1 MERKNANIDDVI
13 RTVETASAKELEEL
27 AGIREAVED
36 LKGGRVATVDPVSRS
51 VSALNRTIENSRPD
65 FVANAPSV
73 DPIVE
78 AMKRLNLGDV
88 SRIREDKV
96 TNRAQQAAPTAHNP
110 PNRRREAITEDVKAQ
125 RLETVKLARDL
136 KGERVATVD
145 PVSRS
150 VSALNRTIEN
160 SRPDFVA
167 NAPSVDPIV
176 DAMKRLNLGDVS
188 RVVQEGIAQQ
198 EQQAKSTT
206 PKGKKRRRKAIP
218 EDIKAQ
224 RTEAAEHAREM
235 FDQKGGAQKSQ
246 NQRDARGRF
255 IGKSGSKAAAED
267 ARAERAE
274 KARRKEDDERLNA
287 ESGLLK
293 KLSKVAEGIG
303 NPSETRAVDALGY
316 AVAGPLWAAGKELGG
331 ISKEVG
337 GSLNGARKSIADVI
351 RGNDDNSR
359 RKGFFR
365 RKSQNSAD
373 VVQVNTQKR
382 TVQELQEQTSEIKEG
397 NDKILSAL
405 DQIAKNTG
413 KKKGGLLSKLFS
425 LLGKGAGGVASLL
438 MGRGMLKKAG
448 ALAFGALGAKKL
460 VGMLRGGGKK
470 TLAHEGGDLAARAAG
485 KLGLKAVGKGA
496 LRAIPLVGT
505 VAGGIYDAVTGWNDT
520 EAQRR
525 AFGLKSGQDPS
536 FQQKAAYTLANVLD
550 MGGLVSGISSAIG
563 EVLKS
568 LGFEDIG
575 NMLQSF
581 STESIAQAI
590 DSGITNLETYISN
603 LGDTISTKFDDYTA
617 KIGDAVSAWFSDTS
631 NKLLE
636 KLDAIKDFFTVDN
649 LKQVFSDAID
659 SAIDFIKNPGKHIKE
674 AAGNIWDGVKN
685 LPGKALDAAV
695 DAVKNTPAAMIV
707 SKIPNPIGEANAKE
721 ITPELKA
728 PVNSEANAK
737 EIAPELKAPVNSEAN
752 AKEITPELKAPVNSE
767 ANAKEIAPELKAPV
781 NSEANAKEITPE
793 LKAPVN
799 SHQETSDSKTESDAK
814 QTNIVTR
821 VINAALDTAKDSNKT
836 VKETANQIINANA
849 VETGNSAL
857 QKIDKAIGQNSSS
870 SSSLNTTGTRN
881 DIQKAADTYNNGRL
895 DVKVGGLGAEGKANL
910 DKLAPY
916 FAELENKYGL
926 PEGTLYSIA
935 ATESGGDPN
944 AKSPLT
950 RSPDGKLSGGALGMF
965 QFTSIARKETGI
977 SEQDAFDP
985 VKSAEAAALLMSKY
999 LKQANGD
1006 LNEAITAYNAGFGT
1020 INKWKKGTGD
1030 LSKENRE
1037 YAIKV
1042 NTHRARYLGGE
1053 IYTPEAG
1060 AQGGAQYGVRGP
1072 LPDNAVIDQSTGLAF
1087 TPGDSPFEKGGLVD
1101 KIGNAVG
1108 VNDLVN
1114 KFMNGRGMRR
1124 EVVQGTLEER
1134 ARGKGTATA
1143 AGNVY
1148 VDTPM
1153 PVEEAR
1159 PVANNS
1165 SYFDQLG
1172 AQMGID
1178 GLFDKLRNSPGMR
1191 KNNAP
1196 EPASTSQ
1203 VTTAANDLQ
1212 QPTGRMQIDGQV
1224 ISDLGGSGAKPT
1236 MQLADNTVS
1245 LDGETKRLFAQMTS
1259 LLARIEE
1266 HTKDSAK
1273 GQGTV
1278 VKVSTPQP
1286 GVMRTV
1292 PLSIDDPLMNDYA
1305 RVD

>member
-65 FVANAPSV
+65 FVA
-73 DPIVE
+73 
-78 AMKRLNLGDV
+78 K
-88 SRIREDKV
+88 
-96 TNRAQQAAPTAHNP
+96 
-110 PNRRREAITEDVKAQ
+110 
-125 RLETVKLARDL
+125 
-136 KGERVATVD
+136 
-145 PVSRS
+145 
-150 VSALNRTIEN
+150 
-160 SRPDFVA
+160 
-167 NAPSVDPIV
+167 APSVDPIV

-188 RVVQEGIAQQ
+188 RVVQEDVAQQ
-198 EQQAKSTT
+198 EQRAKSTT

-218 EDIKAQ
+218 EDVKAQ

-235 FDQKGGAQKSQ
+235 FGQKGGAQKSQ

-316 AVAGPLWAAGKELGG
+316 AIAGPLWAAGKELGG

-382 TVQELQEQTSEIKEG
+382 TVQELQDQTSEIKEG

-581 STESIAQAI
+581 STESIALAI

-728 PVNSEANAK
+728 PVNSY
-737 EIAPELKAPVNSEAN
+737 
-752 AKEITPELKAPVNSE
+752 
-767 ANAKEIAPELKAPV
+767 
-781 NSEANAKEITPE
+781 
-793 LKAPVN
+793 
-799 SHQETSDSKTESDAK
+799 QGTSDSKTESDAK
-814 QTNIVTR
+814 QTNIAAR
-821 VINAALDTAKDSNKT
+821 VINAALDMAKDSNKT
-836 VKETANQIINANA
+836 VKETANQISNANA
-849 VETGNSAL
+849 VETGNKAAQTIDAALGQSATGKEEALSAYEIDKRRFNNGKDVSLPKLNAAGYQWISDNADYFDELERKYGLEKGILSAVASAESSAGQRTGNPVDKNGNKLSSAL
-857 QKIDKAIGQNSSS
+857 GAFQITK
-870 SSSLNTTGTRN
+870 GTRE
-881 DIQKAADTYNNGRL
+881 DLGLSDADAMDTRKAAD
-895 DVKVGGLGAEGKANL
+895 GA
-910 DKLAPY
+910 
-916 FAELENKYGL
+916 
-926 PEGTLYSIA
+926 
-935 ATESGGDPN
+935 
-944 AKSPLT
+944 
-950 RSPDGKLSGGALGMF
+950 
-965 QFTSIARKETGI
+965 
-977 SEQDAFDP
+977 
-985 VKSAEAAALLMSKY
+985 
-999 LKQANGD
+999 
-1006 LNEAITAYNAGFGT
+1006 
-1020 INKWKKGTGD
+1020 
-1030 LSKENRE
+1030 
-1037 YAIKV
+1037 
-1042 NTHRARYLGGE
+1042 ARYLSMLMNRYNGDQGRAIAAYHAGMGHVDKGRVVAGTGE
-1053 IYTPEAG
+1053 YVTR
-1060 AQGGAQYGVRGP
+1060 VRGYQQMLNNGAVYGSKVDHSAP
-1072 LPDNAVIDQSTGLAF
+1072 AIYEKIPDNAVIDQSTGLAF

-1178 GLFDKLRNSPGMR
+1178 GLYDKLINARGMRSNNSPQ
-1191 KNNAP
+1191 
-1196 EPASTSQ
+1196 PASTSQ
-1203 VTTAANDLQ
+1203 MTTVANDLQ

>member
-88 SRIREDKV
+88 SRVVQEDV
-96 TNRAQQAAPTAHNP
+96 ALQEPQAKSTTRKGKK
-110 PNRRREAITEDVKAQ
+110 RRKKAITEDV
-125 RLETVKLARDL
+125 
-136 KGERVATVD
+136 
-145 PVSRS
+145 
-150 VSALNRTIEN
+150 
-160 SRPDFVA
+160 
-167 NAPSVDPIV
+167 
-176 DAMKRLNLGDVS
+176 
-188 RVVQEGIAQQ
+188 
-198 EQQAKSTT
+198 
-206 PKGKKRRRKAIP
+206 
-218 EDIKAQ
+218 KAQ

-235 FDQKGGAQKSQ
+235 FGQKGGAQKSQ

-274 KARRKEDDERLNA
+274 KARLKEDDERLNA
-287 ESGLLK
+287 EAGLLK

-397 NDKILSAL
+397 NDKILRAL

-525 AFGLKSGQDPS
+525 TFGLKDGEDPS

-563 EVLKS
+563 GVLKS

-603 LGDTISTKFDDYTA
+603 LGDTISTTFSDYTA
-617 KIGDAVSAWFSDTS
+617 KIGDAISAWFSDTTK
-631 NKLLE
+631 NLNE
-636 KLDAIKDFFTVDN
+636 KLDAIKNFFTVDN

-659 SAIDFIKNPGKHIKE
+659 SAIDFIKNPGKYIKE
-674 AAGNIWDGVKN
+674 AGSN
-685 LPGKALDAAV
+685 LWSAAKELSGEVADAAV
-695 DAVKNTPAAMIV
+695 QSTPVAWVA
-707 SKIPNPIGEANAKE
+707 SKLVNKADAKE
-721 ITPELKA
+721 VTPELKT
-728 PVNSEANAK
+728 PAK
-737 EIAPELKAPVNSEAN
+737 ESQEDNAP
-752 AKEITPELKAPVNSE
+752 
-767 ANAKEIAPELKAPV
+767 
-781 NSEANAKEITPE
+781 
-793 LKAPVN
+793 
-799 SHQETSDSKTESDAK
+799 KTEYTPKKA
-814 QTNIVTR
+814 NIVTR
-821 VINAALDTAKDSNKT
+821 VVNASLDTAKDSNKT

-857 QKIDKAIGQNSSS
+857 QKIDNAIGQNSSS

-881 DIQKAADTYNNGRL
+881 DIQKAADTYNNGNL
-895 DVKVGGLGAEGKANL
+895 DVKVGSLGAEGKANL

-926 PEGTLYSIA
+926 PEGTLYAIA
-935 ATESGGDPN
+935 ATESGGNPY
-944 AKSPLT
+944 AKSQT
-950 RSPDGKLSGGALGMF
+950 GALGMF
-965 QFTSIARKETGI
+965 QFTGIAREETGLAEGE
-977 SEQDAFDP
+977 SFDP

-1053 IYTPEAG
+1053 IYTPRAG
-1060 AQGGAQYGVRGP
+1060 TQGGRPQQSGQSPRMDN
-1072 LPDNAVIDQSTGLAF
+1072 LPENAFVDQSTGLAF
-1087 TPGDSPFEKGGLVD
+1087 TPGENPFEKGGLVD
-1101 KIGNAVG
+1101 RIGELTG
-1108 VNDLVN
+1108 VNDLAS
-1114 KFMNGRGMRR
+1114 KFLNGRGMRR

-1178 GLFDKLRNSPGMR
+1178 GLYDKLINARGMR
-1191 KNNAP
+1191 SNNSP

>member
-51 VSALNRTIENSRPD
+51 VSALNHTIENSRPD
-65 FVANAPSV
+65 FVA
-73 DPIVE
+73 
-78 AMKRLNLGDV
+78 K
-88 SRIREDKV
+88 
-96 TNRAQQAAPTAHNP
+96 
-110 PNRRREAITEDVKAQ
+110 
-125 RLETVKLARDL
+125 
-136 KGERVATVD
+136 
-145 PVSRS
+145 
-150 VSALNRTIEN
+150 
-160 SRPDFVA
+160 
-167 NAPSVDPIV
+167 APSVDPIV

-188 RVVQEGIAQQ
+188 RVVQEDVAQQ
-198 EQQAKSTT
+198 EQRAKSTT
-206 PKGKKRRRKAIP
+206 PNGKKRRRKAIP
-218 EDIKAQ
+218 EDVKAQ

-235 FDQKGGAQKSQ
+235 FGQKGGAQKSQ

-382 TVQELQEQTSEIKEG
+382 TVQELQDQTSEIKEG

-581 STESIAQAI
+581 STESIALAI

-728 PVNSEANAK
+728 PVNS
-737 EIAPELKAPVNSEAN
+737 
-752 AKEITPELKAPVNSE
+752 
-767 ANAKEIAPELKAPV
+767 
-781 NSEANAKEITPE
+781 
-793 LKAPVN
+793 
-799 SHQETSDSKTESDAK
+799 HQGTSDSKTESDAK
-814 QTNIVTR
+814 QTNIAAR
-821 VINAALDTAKDSNKT
+821 VINAALDMAKDSNKT

-849 VETGNSAL
+849 VETGNKAAQTIDAALGQSATGKEEALSAYEIDKRRFNNGKDVSLPKLNAAGYQWISDNADYFDELERKYGLEKGILSAVASAESSAGQRTGNPVDKNGNKLSSAL
-857 QKIDKAIGQNSSS
+857 GAFQITK
-870 SSSLNTTGTRN
+870 GTRE
-881 DIQKAADTYNNGRL
+881 DLGLSDADAMDTRKAAD
-895 DVKVGGLGAEGKANL
+895 GA
-910 DKLAPY
+910 
-916 FAELENKYGL
+916 
-926 PEGTLYSIA
+926 
-935 ATESGGDPN
+935 
-944 AKSPLT
+944 
-950 RSPDGKLSGGALGMF
+950 
-965 QFTSIARKETGI
+965 
-977 SEQDAFDP
+977 
-985 VKSAEAAALLMSKY
+985 
-999 LKQANGD
+999 
-1006 LNEAITAYNAGFGT
+1006 
-1020 INKWKKGTGD
+1020 
-1030 LSKENRE
+1030 
-1037 YAIKV
+1037 
-1042 NTHRARYLGGE
+1042 ARYLSMLMNRYNGDQGRAIAAYHAGMGHVDKGRVVAGTGE
-1053 IYTPEAG
+1053 YVTR
-1060 AQGGAQYGVRGP
+1060 VRGYQQMLNNGAVYGSKVDHSAP
-1072 LPDNAVIDQSTGLAF
+1072 AIYEKIPDNAVIDQSTGLAF

-1159 PVANNS
+1159 PVASNS

>member
-36 LKGGRVATVDPVSRS
+36 LKGGRVATVDPASRS
-51 VSALNRTIENSRPD
+51 VSALNRTIESSRPD
-65 FVANAPSV
+65 FVA
-73 DPIVE
+73 
-78 AMKRLNLGDV
+78 K
-88 SRIREDKV
+88 
-96 TNRAQQAAPTAHNP
+96 
-110 PNRRREAITEDVKAQ
+110 
-125 RLETVKLARDL
+125 
-136 KGERVATVD
+136 
-145 PVSRS
+145 
-150 VSALNRTIEN
+150 
-160 SRPDFVA
+160 
-167 NAPSVDPIV
+167 APSVDPIV

-188 RVVQEGIAQQ
+188 RVVQEDVALQ
-198 EQQAKSTT
+198 EPQAKSTT
-206 PKGKKRRRKAIP
+206 RKGKKLRKKAIT
-218 EDIKAQ
+218 EDVKAQ
-224 RTEAAEHAREM
+224 RTEAVEHAREM
-235 FDQKGGAQKSQ
+235 FGQKGGAQKSQ

-448 ALAFGALGAKKL
+448 ALAFGALGAKRL

-550 MGGLVSGISSAIG
+550 LGGLVSGISSAIG

-581 STESIAQAI
+581 STESIALAI

-728 PVNSEANAK
+728 PVNS
-737 EIAPELKAPVNSEAN
+737 
-752 AKEITPELKAPVNSE
+752 
-767 ANAKEIAPELKAPV
+767 
-781 NSEANAKEITPE
+781 
-793 LKAPVN
+793 
-799 SHQETSDSKTESDAK
+799 HQETSDSKTESDAK
-814 QTNIVTR
+814 QSNIATR

-836 VKETANQIINANA
+836 VKQTANQIINANA
-849 VETGNSAL
+849 VETGNKAAQTIDAALGQSATGKEEALSAYEIDKRRFNNGKDVSLPKLNAAGYQWISDNADYFDELERKYGLEKGILSAVASAESSAGQRTGNPVDKNGNKLSSAL
-857 QKIDKAIGQNSSS
+857 GAFQITK
-870 SSSLNTTGTRN
+870 GTRE
-881 DIQKAADTYNNGRL
+881 DLGLSDADAMDTRKAAD
-895 DVKVGGLGAEGKANL
+895 GA
-910 DKLAPY
+910 
-916 FAELENKYGL
+916 
-926 PEGTLYSIA
+926 
-935 ATESGGDPN
+935 
-944 AKSPLT
+944 
-950 RSPDGKLSGGALGMF
+950 
-965 QFTSIARKETGI
+965 
-977 SEQDAFDP
+977 
-985 VKSAEAAALLMSKY
+985 
-999 LKQANGD
+999 
-1006 LNEAITAYNAGFGT
+1006 
-1020 INKWKKGTGD
+1020 
-1030 LSKENRE
+1030 
-1037 YAIKV
+1037 
-1042 NTHRARYLGGE
+1042 ARYLSMLMNRYNGDQGRAIAAYHAGMGHVDKGRVVAGTGE
-1053 IYTPEAG
+1053 YVTR
-1060 AQGGAQYGVRGP
+1060 VRGYQQMLNNGAVYGSKVDHSAP
-1072 LPDNAVIDQSTGLAF
+1072 AIYEKIPDNAVIDQSTGLAF

-1165 SYFDQLG
+1165 SYFDHLG

>member
-88 SRIREDKV
+88 SRVVQEDV
-96 TNRAQQAAPTAHNP
+96 ALQEPQAKSTTRKGKK
-110 PNRRREAITEDVKAQ
+110 RRKKAITEDV
-125 RLETVKLARDL
+125 
-136 KGERVATVD
+136 
-145 PVSRS
+145 
-150 VSALNRTIEN
+150 
-160 SRPDFVA
+160 
-167 NAPSVDPIV
+167 
-176 DAMKRLNLGDVS
+176 
-188 RVVQEGIAQQ
+188 
-198 EQQAKSTT
+198 
-206 PKGKKRRRKAIP
+206 
-218 EDIKAQ
+218 KAQ

-235 FDQKGGAQKSQ
+235 FGQKGGAQKSQ

-397 NDKILSAL
+397 NDKILRAL

-460 VGMLRGGGKK
+460 VGVLRGGGKK

-728 PVNSEANAK
+728 PVNS
-737 EIAPELKAPVNSEAN
+737 
-752 AKEITPELKAPVNSE
+752 
-767 ANAKEIAPELKAPV
+767 
-781 NSEANAKEITPE
+781 
-793 LKAPVN
+793 
-799 SHQETSDSKTESDAK
+799 HQETSDSKTESDAK
-814 QTNIVTR
+814 QSNIATR

-836 VKETANQIINANA
+836 VKQTANQIINANA

-881 DIQKAADTYNNGRL
+881 DIQKAADTYNNGNL
-895 DVKVGGLGAEGKANL
+895 DVKVGSLGAEGKANL

-926 PEGTLYSIA
+926 PEGTLYAIA

-944 AKSPLT
+944 AKSTLT
-950 RSPDGKLSGGALGMF
+950 RSPNGKLSGGALGMF
-965 QFTSIARKETGI
+965 QFTRVAREETGL
-977 SEQDAFDP
+977 SREDSFNP
-985 VKSAEAAALLMSKY
+985 EKSAEAAALLMSKY

-1053 IYTPEAG
+1053 IYTPRAG
-1060 AQGGAQYGVRGP
+1060 TQGGRPQQSGQSPRMDN
-1072 LPDNAVIDQSTGLAF
+1072 LPENAFVDQSTGLAF
-1087 TPGDSPFEKGGLVD
+1087 TPGENPFEKGGLVD
-1101 KIGNAVG
+1101 RIGELTG
-1108 VNDLVN
+1108 VNDLAS
-1114 KFMNGRGMRR
+1114 KFLNGRGMRR

-1178 GLFDKLRNSPGMR
+1178 GLYDKLINARGMR
-1191 KNNAP
+1191 SNNSP
-1196 EPASTSQ
+1196 EPASTFQ

>member
-65 FVANAPSV
+65 FVA
-73 DPIVE
+73 
-78 AMKRLNLGDV
+78 K
-88 SRIREDKV
+88 
-96 TNRAQQAAPTAHNP
+96 
-110 PNRRREAITEDVKAQ
+110 
-125 RLETVKLARDL
+125 
-136 KGERVATVD
+136 
-145 PVSRS
+145 
-150 VSALNRTIEN
+150 
-160 SRPDFVA
+160 
-167 NAPSVDPIV
+167 APSVDPIV

-188 RVVQEGIAQQ
+188 RVVQEDVAQQ
-198 EQQAKSTT
+198 EQRAKSTT

-218 EDIKAQ
+218 EDVKAQ

-235 FDQKGGAQKSQ
+235 FGQKGDAQKSQ

-303 NPSETRAVDALGY
+303 NPSETRAVDVLGY

-382 TVQELQEQTSEIKEG
+382 TVQELQAQTSEIKEG

-425 LLGKGAGGVASLL
+425 LLGKGAGGIASLIFGRGALKKVGSMALGALGIKKVASLL
-438 MGRGMLKKAG
+438 G
-448 ALAFGALGAKKL
+448 F
-460 VGMLRGGGKK
+460 GGKK
-470 TLAHEGGDLAARAAG
+470 AAAKEAGELATRGAG
-485 KLGLKAVGKGA
+485 KLATKGLGKLGVKALAKGA

-525 AFGLKSGQDPS
+525 AFGLKDGENPS

-563 EVLKS
+563 GVLKS

-590 DSGITNLETYISN
+590 DSGITSLETYISN
-603 LGDTISTKFDDYTA
+603 LGDTISTTFGDYTA
-617 KIGDAVSAWFSDTS
+617 KIGDAISAWFSDTTK
-631 NKLLE
+631 NLNE
-636 KLDAIKDFFTVDN
+636 KLDAIKNFFTVDN
-649 LKQVFSDAID
+649 LKQVFSDAIN
-659 SAIDFIKNPGKHIKE
+659 SAIDFIKNPGKYIKE
-674 AAGNIWDGVKN
+674 AGSN
-685 LPGKALDAAV
+685 LWSAAKELSGEVADAAV
-695 DAVKNTPAAMIV
+695 QSTPVAWVASKLVKKAD
-707 SKIPNPIGEANAKE
+707 AKE
-721 ITPELKA
+721 VKPELKT
-728 PVNSEANAK
+728 PAK
-737 EIAPELKAPVNSEAN
+737 ERQEGNAP
-752 AKEITPELKAPVNSE
+752 
-767 ANAKEIAPELKAPV
+767 
-781 NSEANAKEITPE
+781 
-793 LKAPVN
+793 
-799 SHQETSDSKTESDAK
+799 KTEYTPKKA
-814 QTNIVTR
+814 NIVTR
-821 VINAALDTAKDSNKT
+821 VVNASLDTAKDSNKT
-836 VKETANQIINANA
+836 VKETANQIIKANA

-881 DIQKAADTYNNGRL
+881 DIQKAADTYNNGNL
-895 DVKVGGLGAEGKANL
+895 DVKVGSLGAEGKANL

-926 PEGTLYSIA
+926 PEGTLYAIA
-935 ATESGGDPN
+935 ATESGGNPY
-944 AKSPLT
+944 AKSQT
-950 RSPDGKLSGGALGMF
+950 GALGMF
-965 QFTSIARKETGI
+965 QFTGIAREETGL
-977 SEQDAFDP
+977 SREDSFNP
-985 VKSAEAAALLMSKY
+985 EKSAEAAALLMSKY

-1053 IYTPEAG
+1053 IYTPGAG

-1178 GLFDKLRNSPGMR
+1178 GLYDKLINARGMRSNNSPQ
-1191 KNNAP
+1191 
-1196 EPASTSQ
+1196 PATTSQ

>member
-36 LKGGRVATVDPVSRS
+36 LKGGRVATVDPVSHS

-73 DPIVE
+73 APIVE

-88 SRIREDKV
+88 SRVVQEDV
-96 TNRAQQAAPTAHNP
+96 ALQEPQAKSTTRKGKK
-110 PNRRREAITEDVKAQ
+110 RRKKAITEDV
-125 RLETVKLARDL
+125 
-136 KGERVATVD
+136 
-145 PVSRS
+145 
-150 VSALNRTIEN
+150 
-160 SRPDFVA
+160 
-167 NAPSVDPIV
+167 
-176 DAMKRLNLGDVS
+176 
-188 RVVQEGIAQQ
+188 
-198 EQQAKSTT
+198 
-206 PKGKKRRRKAIP
+206 
-218 EDIKAQ
+218 KAQ

-235 FDQKGGAQKSQ
+235 FGQKGGAQKSQ

-255 IGKSGSKAAAED
+255 IGKPGSKAAAED

-382 TVQELQEQTSEIKEG
+382 TVQELQDQTSEIKEG

-470 TLAHEGGDLAARAAG
+470 TLAHEGGDLTARAAG

-550 MGGLVSGISSAIG
+550 LGGLVSGISSAIG
-563 EVLKS
+563 DVLKS

-674 AAGNIWDGVKN
+674 AASNIWDGVKN

-728 PVNSEANAK
+728 PVNS
-737 EIAPELKAPVNSEAN
+737 
-752 AKEITPELKAPVNSE
+752 
-767 ANAKEIAPELKAPV
+767 
-781 NSEANAKEITPE
+781 
-793 LKAPVN
+793 
-799 SHQETSDSKTESDAK
+799 QQGTSDSKAESDAK
-814 QTNIVTR
+814 QTNIAAR
-821 VINAALDTAKDSNKT
+821 VINAALDMAKDSNKT

-849 VETGNSAL
+849 VETGNKAAQTIDAALGQSATGKEEALSAYEIDKRRFNNGKDVSLPKLNAAGYQWISDNADYFDELERKYGLEKGILSAVASAESSAGQRTGNPVDKNGNKLSSAL
-857 QKIDKAIGQNSSS
+857 GAFQITK
-870 SSSLNTTGTRN
+870 GTRE
-881 DIQKAADTYNNGRL
+881 DLGLSDADAMDTRKAAD
-895 DVKVGGLGAEGKANL
+895 GA
-910 DKLAPY
+910 
-916 FAELENKYGL
+916 
-926 PEGTLYSIA
+926 
-935 ATESGGDPN
+935 
-944 AKSPLT
+944 
-950 RSPDGKLSGGALGMF
+950 
-965 QFTSIARKETGI
+965 
-977 SEQDAFDP
+977 
-985 VKSAEAAALLMSKY
+985 
-999 LKQANGD
+999 
-1006 LNEAITAYNAGFGT
+1006 
-1020 INKWKKGTGD
+1020 
-1030 LSKENRE
+1030 
-1037 YAIKV
+1037 
-1042 NTHRARYLGGE
+1042 ARYLSMLMNRYNGDQGRAIAAYHAGMGHVDKGRVVAGTGE
-1053 IYTPEAG
+1053 YVTR
-1060 AQGGAQYGVRGP
+1060 VRGYQQMLNNGAVYGSKVDHSAP
-1072 LPDNAVIDQSTGLAF
+1072 AIHEKIPDNAVIDQSTGLAF

-1124 EVVQGTLEER
+1124 EVVHGTLEER

-1159 PVANNS
+1159 PVASNS

-1178 GLFDKLRNSPGMR
+1178 GLFDKLCNSPGMR

-1196 EPASTSQ
+1196 EPASTSL

>member
-88 SRIREDKV
+88 SRVVQEDV
-96 TNRAQQAAPTAHNP
+96 ALQEPQAKSTTRKGKK
-110 PNRRREAITEDVKAQ
+110 RRKKAITEDV
-125 RLETVKLARDL
+125 
-136 KGERVATVD
+136 
-145 PVSRS
+145 
-150 VSALNRTIEN
+150 
-160 SRPDFVA
+160 
-167 NAPSVDPIV
+167 
-176 DAMKRLNLGDVS
+176 
-188 RVVQEGIAQQ
+188 
-198 EQQAKSTT
+198 
-206 PKGKKRRRKAIP
+206 
-218 EDIKAQ
+218 KAQ

-235 FDQKGGAQKSQ
+235 FGQKGGAQKSQ

-425 LLGKGAGGVASLL
+425 LLGKGAGGIASLIFGRGALKKVGSMALGALGIKKVASLL
-438 MGRGMLKKAG
+438 G
-448 ALAFGALGAKKL
+448 F
-460 VGMLRGGGKK
+460 GGKK
-470 TLAHEGGDLAARAAG
+470 AAAKEAGELATRGAG
-485 KLGLKAVGKGA
+485 KLATKGLGKLGVKALAKGA

-525 AFGLKSGQDPS
+525 TFGLKDGEDPS

-563 EVLKS
+563 GVLKS

-603 LGDTISTKFDDYTA
+603 LGDTISTTFNDYTA
-617 KIGDAVSAWFSDTS
+617 KIGDAISAWFSDTTKS
-631 NKLLE
+631 LNE

-649 LKQVFSDAID
+649 LKKVFSDAID
-659 SAIDFIKNPGKHIKE
+659 SAIDFIKNPGKYIKE
-674 AAGNIWDGVKN
+674 AGSN
-685 LPGKALDAAV
+685 LWNAAKELSGEVADAAV
-695 DAVKNTPAAMIV
+695 QSTPVAWVA
-707 SKIPNPIGEANAKE
+707 SKLVNKADAKE
-721 ITPELKA
+721 VTPELKT
-728 PVNSEANAK
+728 PAK
-737 EIAPELKAPVNSEAN
+737 ERQEGNAP
-752 AKEITPELKAPVNSE
+752 
-767 ANAKEIAPELKAPV
+767 
-781 NSEANAKEITPE
+781 
-793 LKAPVN
+793 
-799 SHQETSDSKTESDAK
+799 KTEYTPKKA
-814 QTNIVTR
+814 NIVTR
-821 VINAALDTAKDSNKT
+821 VVNASLDTAKDNNKT

-849 VETGNSAL
+849 VETGNKAAQTIDAALGQSATGKEEALSAYEIDKRRFNNGKDVSLPKLNAAGYQWISDNADYFDELERKYGLEKGILSAVASAESSAGQRTGNPVDKNGNKLSSAL
-857 QKIDKAIGQNSSS
+857 GAFQITK
-870 SSSLNTTGTRN
+870 GTRE
-881 DIQKAADTYNNGRL
+881 DLGLSDADAMDTRKAAD
-895 DVKVGGLGAEGKANL
+895 GA
-910 DKLAPY
+910 
-916 FAELENKYGL
+916 
-926 PEGTLYSIA
+926 
-935 ATESGGDPN
+935 
-944 AKSPLT
+944 
-950 RSPDGKLSGGALGMF
+950 
-965 QFTSIARKETGI
+965 
-977 SEQDAFDP
+977 
-985 VKSAEAAALLMSKY
+985 
-999 LKQANGD
+999 
-1006 LNEAITAYNAGFGT
+1006 
-1020 INKWKKGTGD
+1020 
-1030 LSKENRE
+1030 
-1037 YAIKV
+1037 
-1042 NTHRARYLGGE
+1042 ARYLSMLMNRYNGDQGRAIAAYHAGMGHVDKGRVVAGTGE
-1053 IYTPEAG
+1053 YVTR
-1060 AQGGAQYGVRGP
+1060 VRGYQQMLNNGAVYGSKVDHSAP
-1072 LPDNAVIDQSTGLAF
+1072 AIYEKIPDNAVIDQSTGLAF

-1134 ARGKGTATA
+1134 ARGRGTATA

-1165 SYFDQLG
+1165 SYFDHLG

-1178 GLFDKLRNSPGMR
+1178 GLFDKLRNAPGMR
-1191 KNNAP
+1191 KSNAP
-1196 EPASTSQ
+1196 EPATTSQ
-1203 VTTAANDLQ
+1203 VTTAADDLQ

>member
-36 LKGGRVATVDPVSRS
+36 LKGGRVATVDPVSHS
-51 VSALNRTIENSRPD
+51 VSALNRTIENSMPD

-73 DPIVE
+73 APIVE

-88 SRIREDKV
+88 SRVVQEDV
-96 TNRAQQAAPTAHNP
+96 ALQEPQAKSTTRKGKK
-110 PNRRREAITEDVKAQ
+110 RRKKAITEDV
-125 RLETVKLARDL
+125 
-136 KGERVATVD
+136 
-145 PVSRS
+145 
-150 VSALNRTIEN
+150 
-160 SRPDFVA
+160 
-167 NAPSVDPIV
+167 
-176 DAMKRLNLGDVS
+176 
-188 RVVQEGIAQQ
+188 
-198 EQQAKSTT
+198 
-206 PKGKKRRRKAIP
+206 
-218 EDIKAQ
+218 KAQ

-235 FDQKGGAQKSQ
+235 FGQKGGAQKSQ

-255 IGKSGSKAAAED
+255 IGKPGSKAAAED

-382 TVQELQEQTSEIKEG
+382 TVQELQDQTSEIKEG

-550 MGGLVSGISSAIG
+550 LGGLVSGISSAIG
-563 EVLKS
+563 DVLKS

-674 AAGNIWDGVKN
+674 AASNIWDGVKN

-728 PVNSEANAK
+728 PVNSQQGA
-737 EIAPELKAPVNSEAN
+737 
-752 AKEITPELKAPVNSE
+752 
-767 ANAKEIAPELKAPV
+767 
-781 NSEANAKEITPE
+781 
-793 LKAPVN
+793 
-799 SHQETSDSKTESDAK
+799 SDSKAESYAK
-814 QTNIVTR
+814 QTNIAAR
-821 VINAALDTAKDSNKT
+821 VINAALDMAKDSNKT

-849 VETGNSAL
+849 VETGNKAAQTIDAALGQSATGKEEALSAYEIDKRRFNNGKDVSLPKLNAAGYQWISDNADYFDELERKYGLEKGILSAVASAESSAGQRTGNPVDKNGNKLSSAL
-857 QKIDKAIGQNSSS
+857 GAFQITK
-870 SSSLNTTGTRN
+870 GTRE
-881 DIQKAADTYNNGRL
+881 DLGLSDADAMDTRKAAD
-895 DVKVGGLGAEGKANL
+895 GA
-910 DKLAPY
+910 
-916 FAELENKYGL
+916 
-926 PEGTLYSIA
+926 
-935 ATESGGDPN
+935 
-944 AKSPLT
+944 
-950 RSPDGKLSGGALGMF
+950 
-965 QFTSIARKETGI
+965 
-977 SEQDAFDP
+977 
-985 VKSAEAAALLMSKY
+985 
-999 LKQANGD
+999 
-1006 LNEAITAYNAGFGT
+1006 
-1020 INKWKKGTGD
+1020 
-1030 LSKENRE
+1030 
-1037 YAIKV
+1037 
-1042 NTHRARYLGGE
+1042 ARYLSILMNRYNGDQGRAIAAYHAGMGHVDKGRVVAGTGE
-1053 IYTPEAG
+1053 YVTR
-1060 AQGGAQYGVRGP
+1060 VRGYQQMLNNGAVYGSKVDHSAP
-1072 LPDNAVIDQSTGLAF
+1072 AIHEKIPDNAVIDQSTGLAF

-1159 PVANNS
+1159 PVASNS

-1191 KNNAP
+1191 KNNVP

>member
-65 FVANAPSV
+65 FVA
-73 DPIVE
+73 
-78 AMKRLNLGDV
+78 K
-88 SRIREDKV
+88 
-96 TNRAQQAAPTAHNP
+96 
-110 PNRRREAITEDVKAQ
+110 
-125 RLETVKLARDL
+125 
-136 KGERVATVD
+136 
-145 PVSRS
+145 
-150 VSALNRTIEN
+150 
-160 SRPDFVA
+160 
-167 NAPSVDPIV
+167 APSVDPIV

-188 RVVQEGIAQQ
+188 RVVQEDVAQQ
-198 EQQAKSTT
+198 EQRAKSTT

-218 EDIKAQ
+218 EDVKAQ

-235 FDQKGGAQKSQ
+235 FGQKGGAQKSQ

-365 RKSQNSAD
+365 RKSQSSAD

-382 TVQELQEQTSEIKEG
+382 TVQELQDQTSEIKEG

-425 LLGKGAGGVASLL
+425 LLGKGAGGIASLIFGRGALKKVGSMALGALGIKKVASLL
-438 MGRGMLKKAG
+438 G
-448 ALAFGALGAKKL
+448 F
-460 VGMLRGGGKK
+460 GGKK
-470 TLAHEGGDLAARAAG
+470 AAAKEAGELATRGAG
-485 KLGLKAVGKGA
+485 KLATKGLGKLGVKALAKGA

-525 AFGLKSGQDPS
+525 TFGLKDGEDPS

-563 EVLKS
+563 GVLKS

-603 LGDTISTKFDDYTA
+603 LGDTISTTFNDYTA
-617 KIGDAVSAWFSDTS
+617 KIGDAISAWFSDTTKS
-631 NKLLE
+631 LNE

-649 LKQVFSDAID
+649 LKKVFSDSID
-659 SAIDFIKNPGKHIKE
+659 SAIDFIKNPGKYIKE
-674 AAGNIWDGVKN
+674 AGSNLWHTVKEHAGEAMDKT
-685 LPGKALDAAV
+685 A
-695 DAVKNTPAAMIV
+695 DAVIQSTPLGLVASTLV
-707 SKIPNPIGEANAKE
+707 NKANAKE
-721 ITPELKA
+721 VTPELKT
-728 PVNSEANAK
+728 PAK
-737 EIAPELKAPVNSEAN
+737 ESQERNTPKSEDIPKKA
-752 AKEITPELKAPVNSE
+752 
-767 ANAKEIAPELKAPV
+767 
-781 NSEANAKEITPE
+781 
-793 LKAPVN
+793 
-799 SHQETSDSKTESDAK
+799 
-814 QTNIVTR
+814 NIVTR
-821 VINAALDTAKDSNKT
+821 VVNASLDTAQNGNKI

-849 VETGNSAL
+849 VETGNKAAQTIDAALGQSATGKEEALSAYEIDKRRFNNGKDVSLPKLNAAGYQWISDNADYFDELERKYGLEKGILSAVASAESSAGQRTGNPVDKNGNKLSSAL
-857 QKIDKAIGQNSSS
+857 GAFQITK
-870 SSSLNTTGTRN
+870 GTRE
-881 DIQKAADTYNNGRL
+881 DLGLSDADAMDTRKAAD
-895 DVKVGGLGAEGKANL
+895 GA
-910 DKLAPY
+910 
-916 FAELENKYGL
+916 
-926 PEGTLYSIA
+926 
-935 ATESGGDPN
+935 
-944 AKSPLT
+944 
-950 RSPDGKLSGGALGMF
+950 
-965 QFTSIARKETGI
+965 
-977 SEQDAFDP
+977 
-985 VKSAEAAALLMSKY
+985 
-999 LKQANGD
+999 
-1006 LNEAITAYNAGFGT
+1006 
-1020 INKWKKGTGD
+1020 
-1030 LSKENRE
+1030 
-1037 YAIKV
+1037 
-1042 NTHRARYLGGE
+1042 ARYLSMLMNRYNGDQGRAIAAYHAGMGHVDKGRVVAGTGE
-1053 IYTPEAG
+1053 YVTR
-1060 AQGGAQYGVRGP
+1060 VRGYQQMLNNGAVYGSKVDHSAP
-1072 LPDNAVIDQSTGLAF
+1072 AIYEKIPDNAVIDQSTGLAF

-1134 ARGKGTATA
+1134 ARGRGTATA

-1178 GLFDKLRNSPGMR
+1178 GLYDKLINARGMRSNNSPQ
-1191 KNNAP
+1191 
-1196 EPASTSQ
+1196 PASTSQ
-1203 VTTAANDLQ
+1203 MTTVANDLQ

>member
-36 LKGGRVATVDPVSRS
+36 LKGERVATVDPVSRS

-73 DPIVE
+73 DPIVD
-78 AMKRLNLGDV
+78 AIKRLNLGDV

-176 DAMKRLNLGDVS
+176 DAIKRLNLGDVS

-470 TLAHEGGDLAARAAG
+470 TIAHEGGDLAARAAG

-603 LGDTISTKFDDYTA
+603 LGDTISTKFEDYTA

-636 KLDAIKDFFTVDN
+636 KLGAIKDFFTVDN

-728 PVNSEANAK
+728 PVNS
-737 EIAPELKAPVNSEAN
+737 
-752 AKEITPELKAPVNSE
+752 
-767 ANAKEIAPELKAPV
+767 
-781 NSEANAKEITPE
+781 
-793 LKAPVN
+793 
-799 SHQETSDSKTESDAK
+799 HQETSDSKTESDAK
-814 QTNIVTR
+814 QTNIATR

-849 VETGNSAL
+849 VETGNSAVR
-857 QKIDKAIGQNSSS
+857 KIDSAIGQNSSS
-870 SSSLNTTGTRN
+870 SSSRNTTGTGN
-881 DIQKAADTYNNGRL
+881 DIQKAADTYNNGSL
-895 DVKVGGLGAEGKANL
+895 DVKVGSLGAEGKANL

-926 PEGTLYSIA
+926 PEGTLYAIA

-977 SEQDAFDP
+977 SEPDAFDP

-1053 IYTPEAG
+1053 IYTPGAG

-1159 PVANNS
+1159 PVASNS

-1178 GLFDKLRNSPGMR
+1178 GLYDKLINARGMRSNNSPQ
-1191 KNNAP
+1191 
-1196 EPASTSQ
+1196 PASTSQ
-1203 VTTAANDLQ
+1203 VTTAVNDLQ

>member
-1 MERKNANIDDVI
+1 M
-13 RTVETASAKELEEL
+13 EEL

-88 SRIREDKV
+88 PRVVQEDV
-96 TNRAQQAAPTAHNP
+96 ALQEPQAKSTT
-110 PNRRREAITEDVKAQ
+110 RKGKKRGRKAITEDV
-125 RLETVKLARDL
+125 
-136 KGERVATVD
+136 
-145 PVSRS
+145 
-150 VSALNRTIEN
+150 
-160 SRPDFVA
+160 
-167 NAPSVDPIV
+167 
-176 DAMKRLNLGDVS
+176 
-188 RVVQEGIAQQ
+188 
-198 EQQAKSTT
+198 
-206 PKGKKRRRKAIP
+206 
-218 EDIKAQ
+218 KAQ

-235 FDQKGGAQKSQ
+235 FGQKGGTQKSQ

-274 KARRKEDDERLNA
+274 KTRRKEDDERLNA

-359 RKGFFR
+359 KKGFFR
-365 RKSQNSAD
+365 RKSQSSAD

-382 TVQELQEQTSEIKEG
+382 TVQELQDQTSEIKEG

-425 LLGKGAGGVASLL
+425 LLGKGAGGIASLIF
-438 MGRGMLKKAG
+438 GRGALKKVG
-448 ALAFGALGAKKL
+448 SMALGALGIKG
-460 VGMLRGGGKK
+460 V
-470 TLAHEGGDLAARAAG
+470 G
-485 KLGLKAVGKGA
+485 KLGIKAVAKGA

-505 VAGGIYDAVTGWNDT
+505 VAGGIYDAVTGWNDI

-590 DSGITNLETYISN
+590 DSGVTNLETYISN

-617 KIGDAVSAWFSDTS
+617 KIGDAISAWFSDTTK
-631 NKLLE
+631 NLNE
-636 KLDAIKDFFTVDN
+636 KLDAIKNFFTVDN

-659 SAIDFIKNPGKHIKE
+659 SAIDFIKNPGKYIKE
-674 AAGNIWDGVKN
+674 AGSN
-685 LPGKALDAAV
+685 LWSAAKELSGEVADAAV
-695 DAVKNTPAAMIV
+695 QSTPVAWVA
-707 SKIPNPIGEANAKE
+707 SKLVNKADAKE
-721 ITPELKA
+721 VTPELKT
-728 PVNSEANAK
+728 PAK
-737 EIAPELKAPVNSEAN
+737 ESQEDNAP
-752 AKEITPELKAPVNSE
+752 
-767 ANAKEIAPELKAPV
+767 
-781 NSEANAKEITPE
+781 
-793 LKAPVN
+793 
-799 SHQETSDSKTESDAK
+799 KTEYTPKKA
-814 QTNIVTR
+814 NIVTR
-821 VINAALDTAKDSNKT
+821 VVNASLDTAKDSNKT

-849 VETGNSAL
+849 VETGNRAL

-881 DIQKAADTYNNGRL
+881 DIQKAADTYNNGNL
-895 DVKVGGLGAEGKANL
+895 DVKVGSLGAEGKANL

-1053 IYTPEAG
+1053 IYTPGAG

-1178 GLFDKLRNSPGMR
+1178 GLYDKLINARGMRSNNSPQ
-1191 KNNAP
+1191 
-1196 EPASTSQ
+1196 PASTSQ
-1203 VTTAANDLQ
+1203 MTTAANDLQ

>member
-13 RTVETASAKELEEL
+13 RTVETASEKELEEL

-88 SRIREDKV
+88 
-96 TNRAQQAAPTAHNP
+96 P
-110 PNRRREAITEDVKAQ
+110 
-125 RLETVKLARDL
+125 
-136 KGERVATVD
+136 
-145 PVSRS
+145 
-150 VSALNRTIEN
+150 
-160 SRPDFVA
+160 
-167 NAPSVDPIV
+167 
-176 DAMKRLNLGDVS
+176 
-188 RVVQEGIAQQ
+188 RVVQEDVALQ
-198 EQQAKSTT
+198 EPQAKSTT
-206 PKGKKRRRKAIP
+206 RKGKKRRRKAIT
-218 EDIKAQ
+218 EDVKAQ

-235 FDQKGGAQKSQ
+235 FGQKGGTQKSQ

-274 KARRKEDDERLNA
+274 KTRRKEDDERLNA

-365 RKSQNSAD
+365 RKSQSSAD

-590 DSGITNLETYISN
+590 DSGITNLETYIAN

-636 KLDAIKDFFTVDN
+636 KLDVIKDFFTVDN

-659 SAIDFIKNPGKHIKE
+659 SAIDFIKNPGKYIKE
-674 AAGNIWDGVKN
+674 AGSN
-685 LPGKALDAAV
+685 LWSAAKELSGEVADAAV
-695 DAVKNTPAAMIV
+695 QSTPVAWVA
-707 SKIPNPIGEANAKE
+707 SKLVNKADAKE
-721 ITPELKA
+721 VTPELKT
-728 PVNSEANAK
+728 PAK
-737 EIAPELKAPVNSEAN
+737 ESQEDNAP
-752 AKEITPELKAPVNSE
+752 
-767 ANAKEIAPELKAPV
+767 
-781 NSEANAKEITPE
+781 
-793 LKAPVN
+793 
-799 SHQETSDSKTESDAK
+799 KTEYTPKKA
-814 QTNIVTR
+814 NIVTR
-821 VINAALDTAKDSNKT
+821 VVNASLDTAKDSNKT

-849 VETGNSAL
+849 VETGNRAL
-857 QKIDKAIGQNSSS
+857 QKIDNAIGQNSSS

-881 DIQKAADTYNNGRL
+881 DIQKAADTYNNGNL
-895 DVKVGGLGAEGKANL
+895 DVKVGSLGAEGKANL

-1053 IYTPEAG
+1053 IYTPGAG

-1134 ARGKGTATA
+1134 ARGRGTATA

-1172 AQMGID
+1172 VQMGID
-1178 GLFDKLRNSPGMR
+1178 GLYDKLINARGMRSNNSPQ
-1191 KNNAP
+1191 
-1196 EPASTSQ
+1196 PASTSQ

>member
-36 LKGGRVATVDPVSRS
+36 LKGERVATVDPVSRS

-65 FVANAPSV
+65 FVTNAPSV
-73 DPIVE
+73 DPIVD
-78 AMKRLNLGDV
+78 AIKRLNLGDV

-470 TLAHEGGDLAARAAG
+470 TIAHEGGDLAARAAG

-603 LGDTISTKFDDYTA
+603 LGDTISTKFEDYTA

-752 AKEITPELKAPVNSE
+752 AKEIA
-767 ANAKEIAPELKAPV
+767 
-781 NSEANAKEITPE
+781 PE

-821 VINAALDTAKDSNKT
+821 VINAALDTAKDSNET

-857 QKIDKAIGQNSSS
+857 QKIDSAIGQNSSS
-870 SSSLNTTGTRN
+870 SSSRNTTGTGN
-881 DIQKAADTYNNGRL
+881 DIQKAADTYNNGSL
-895 DVKVGGLGAEGKANL
+895 DVKVGSLGAEGKANL

-926 PEGTLYSIA
+926 PEGTLYAIA

-977 SEQDAFDP
+977 SEPDAFDP

-1053 IYTPEAG
+1053 IYTPGAG

-1165 SYFDQLG
+1165 SYFDHLG

>member
-51 VSALNRTIENSRPD
+51 VSALNRTIDNSRPD
-65 FVANAPSV
+65 FVA
-73 DPIVE
+73 
-78 AMKRLNLGDV
+78 K
-88 SRIREDKV
+88 
-96 TNRAQQAAPTAHNP
+96 
-110 PNRRREAITEDVKAQ
+110 
-125 RLETVKLARDL
+125 
-136 KGERVATVD
+136 
-145 PVSRS
+145 
-150 VSALNRTIEN
+150 
-160 SRPDFVA
+160 
-167 NAPSVDPIV
+167 APSVDPIV

-188 RVVQEGIAQQ
+188 RVVQEDVAQQ
-198 EQQAKSTT
+198 ELRAKSTT
-206 PKGKKRRRKAIP
+206 PKGKKRHRKAIP
-218 EDIKAQ
+218 EDVKAQ

-235 FDQKGGAQKSQ
+235 FGQKGGAQKSQ

-255 IGKSGSKAAAED
+255 IGKSGSKVAAED

-365 RKSQNSAD
+365 RKSQSSAD
-373 VVQVNTQKR
+373 VVQVNTKKR
-382 TVQELQEQTSEIKEG
+382 TVQELQDQTSEIKEG
-397 NDKILSAL
+397 NDKILRAL

-470 TLAHEGGDLAARAAG
+470 TLTHEGGDLAARAAG

-603 LGDTISTKFDDYTA
+603 LGDTISTTFNDYTA
-617 KIGDAVSAWFSDTS
+617 KIGDTISAWFSDTTKS
-631 NKLLE
+631 LNE

-659 SAIDFIKNPGKHIKE
+659 SAIDFIKNPGKYIKE
-674 AAGNIWDGVKN
+674 AGSN
-685 LPGKALDAAV
+685 LWSAAKELSGEVADAAV
-695 DAVKNTPAAMIV
+695 QSTPVAWVA
-707 SKIPNPIGEANAKE
+707 SKLVNKADAKE
-721 ITPELKA
+721 VTPELKT
-728 PVNSEANAK
+728 PAK
-737 EIAPELKAPVNSEAN
+737 ESQEDNAP
-752 AKEITPELKAPVNSE
+752 
-767 ANAKEIAPELKAPV
+767 
-781 NSEANAKEITPE
+781 
-793 LKAPVN
+793 
-799 SHQETSDSKTESDAK
+799 KTEYTPKKA
-814 QTNIVTR
+814 NIVTR
-821 VINAALDTAKDSNKT
+821 VVNASLDTAKDSNKT
-836 VKETANQIINANA
+836 VKQTANQIINANA

-881 DIQKAADTYNNGRL
+881 DIQKAADTYNNGNL
-895 DVKVGGLGAEGKANL
+895 DVKVGSLGAEGKANL

-926 PEGTLYSIA
+926 PEGTLYAIA

-944 AKSPLT
+944 AKSTLT
-950 RSPDGKLSGGALGMF
+950 RSPNGKLSGGALGMF
-965 QFTSIARKETGI
+965 QFTSVAREETGL
-977 SEQDAFDP
+977 SREDSFNP
-985 VKSAEAAALLMSKY
+985 EKSAEAAALLMSKY

-1053 IYTPEAG
+1053 IYTPGAG

-1143 AGNVY
+1143 VGNVY

>member
-36 LKGGRVATVDPVSRS
+36 LKGGRVATVDPVSHS

-73 DPIVE
+73 APIVE

-88 SRIREDKV
+88 SRVVQEDV
-96 TNRAQQAAPTAHNP
+96 ALQEPQAKSTTRKGKK
-110 PNRRREAITEDVKAQ
+110 RRKKAITEDV
-125 RLETVKLARDL
+125 
-136 KGERVATVD
+136 
-145 PVSRS
+145 
-150 VSALNRTIEN
+150 
-160 SRPDFVA
+160 
-167 NAPSVDPIV
+167 
-176 DAMKRLNLGDVS
+176 
-188 RVVQEGIAQQ
+188 
-198 EQQAKSTT
+198 
-206 PKGKKRRRKAIP
+206 
-218 EDIKAQ
+218 KAQ

-235 FDQKGGAQKSQ
+235 FGQKGGAQKSQ

-255 IGKSGSKAAAED
+255 IGKPGSKAAAED

-274 KARRKEDDERLNA
+274 KDRRKEDDERLNA

-303 NPSETRAVDALGY
+303 NPSETRAVNALGY

-359 RKGFFR
+359 RKGYFR

-382 TVQELQEQTSEIKEG
+382 TVQELQDQTSEIKEG

-550 MGGLVSGISSAIG
+550 LGGLVSGISSAIG
-563 EVLKS
+563 DVLKS

-674 AAGNIWDGVKN
+674 AASNIWDGVKN

-728 PVNSEANAK
+728 PVNS
-737 EIAPELKAPVNSEAN
+737 
-752 AKEITPELKAPVNSE
+752 
-767 ANAKEIAPELKAPV
+767 
-781 NSEANAKEITPE
+781 
-793 LKAPVN
+793 
-799 SHQETSDSKTESDAK
+799 QQGTSDSKAESDAK
-814 QTNIVTR
+814 QTNIAAR
-821 VINAALDTAKDSNKT
+821 VINAALDMAKDSNKT

-849 VETGNSAL
+849 VETGNKAAQTIDAALGQSATGKEEALSAYEIDKRRFNNGKDVSLPKLNAAGYQWISDNADYFDELERKYGLEKGILSAVASAESSAGQRTGNPVDKNGNKLSSAL
-857 QKIDKAIGQNSSS
+857 GAFQITK
-870 SSSLNTTGTRN
+870 GTRE
-881 DIQKAADTYNNGRL
+881 DLGLSDADAMDTRKAAD
-895 DVKVGGLGAEGKANL
+895 GA
-910 DKLAPY
+910 
-916 FAELENKYGL
+916 
-926 PEGTLYSIA
+926 
-935 ATESGGDPN
+935 
-944 AKSPLT
+944 
-950 RSPDGKLSGGALGMF
+950 
-965 QFTSIARKETGI
+965 
-977 SEQDAFDP
+977 
-985 VKSAEAAALLMSKY
+985 
-999 LKQANGD
+999 
-1006 LNEAITAYNAGFGT
+1006 
-1020 INKWKKGTGD
+1020 
-1030 LSKENRE
+1030 
-1037 YAIKV
+1037 
-1042 NTHRARYLGGE
+1042 ARYLSMLMNRYNGDQGRAIAAYHAGMGHVDKGRVVAGTGE
-1053 IYTPEAG
+1053 YVTR
-1060 AQGGAQYGVRGP
+1060 VRGYQQMLNNGAVYGSKVDHSAP
-1072 LPDNAVIDQSTGLAF
+1072 AIHEKMPDNAVIDQSTGLAF

-1159 PVANNS
+1159 PVASNS

-1196 EPASTSQ
+1196 EPASTSL

>member
-36 LKGGRVATVDPVSRS
+36 LKGERVATVDPVSRS

-65 FVANAPSV
+65 FVTNVPSV
-73 DPIVE
+73 DSIVD
-78 AMKRLNLGDV
+78 AMKRLNLGDA

-96 TNRAQQAAPTAHNP
+96 TNREQQAAPTAHNP

-206 PKGKKRRRKAIP
+206 PKGKKRRRKAIS

-382 TVQELQEQTSEIKEG
+382 TVQELQDQTSEIKEG

-425 LLGKGAGGVASLL
+425 LLGKGAGGIASLIFGRGALKKVGSMALGALGIKKVASLL
-438 MGRGMLKKAG
+438 G
-448 ALAFGALGAKKL
+448 F
-460 VGMLRGGGKK
+460 GGKK
-470 TLAHEGGDLAARAAG
+470 AAAKEAGELATRGAG
-485 KLGLKAVGKGA
+485 KLATKGLEKLGVKAFAKGA

-525 AFGLKSGQDPS
+525 TFGLKDGEDPS

-550 MGGLVSGISSAIG
+550 MGGLVSGISNAIG
-563 EVLKS
+563 GVLKS

-603 LGDTISTKFDDYTA
+603 LGDTISTTFNDYTA
-617 KIGDAVSAWFSDTS
+617 KIGDAISAWFSDTTKS
-631 NKLLE
+631 LNE

-649 LKQVFSDAID
+649 LKKVFSDAID
-659 SAIDFIKNPGKHIKE
+659 SAIDFIKNPGKYIKE
-674 AAGNIWDGVKN
+674 AGSN
-685 LPGKALDAAV
+685 LWSAAKELSGEVADAAV
-695 DAVKNTPAAMIV
+695 QSTPVAWVA
-707 SKIPNPIGEANAKE
+707 SKLVNKADAKE
-721 ITPELKA
+721 VTPELKT
-728 PVNSEANAK
+728 PAK
-737 EIAPELKAPVNSEAN
+737 ERQEDNAP
-752 AKEITPELKAPVNSE
+752 
-767 ANAKEIAPELKAPV
+767 
-781 NSEANAKEITPE
+781 
-793 LKAPVN
+793 
-799 SHQETSDSKTESDAK
+799 KTEYTSKKA
-814 QTNIVTR
+814 NIVTR
-821 VINAALDTAKDSNKT
+821 VVNASLDTAKDSNKT
-836 VKETANQIINANA
+836 VKQTANQIINANA

-881 DIQKAADTYNNGRL
+881 DIQKAADTYNNGNL
-895 DVKVGGLGAEGKANL
+895 DVKVGSLGAEGKANL

-926 PEGTLYSIA
+926 PEGTLYAIA
-935 ATESGGDPN
+935 ATESGGNPY
-944 AKSPLT
+944 AKSQT
-950 RSPDGKLSGGALGMF
+950 GALGMF
-965 QFTSIARKETGI
+965 QFTGIAREETGLAEGE
-977 SEQDAFDP
+977 SFDP

-1053 IYTPEAG
+1053 IYTPGAG

-1072 LPDNAVIDQSTGLAF
+1072 LPDNAVIDQYTGLAF

-1159 PVANNS
+1159 PVASNS

>member
-88 SRIREDKV
+88 SRVVQEDV
-96 TNRAQQAAPTAHNP
+96 ALQEPQAKSTTRKGKK
-110 PNRRREAITEDVKAQ
+110 RRKKAITEDV
-125 RLETVKLARDL
+125 
-136 KGERVATVD
+136 
-145 PVSRS
+145 
-150 VSALNRTIEN
+150 
-160 SRPDFVA
+160 
-167 NAPSVDPIV
+167 
-176 DAMKRLNLGDVS
+176 
-188 RVVQEGIAQQ
+188 
-198 EQQAKSTT
+198 
-206 PKGKKRRRKAIP
+206 
-218 EDIKAQ
+218 KAQ

-235 FDQKGGAQKSQ
+235 FGQKGGAQKSQ

-397 NDKILSAL
+397 NDKILRAL

-470 TLAHEGGDLAARAAG
+470 TLAHEDGDLAARAAG

-550 MGGLVSGISSAIG
+550 LGGLVSGISSAIG
-563 EVLKS
+563 DVLKS

-674 AAGNIWDGVKN
+674 AASNIWDGVKN

-728 PVNSEANAK
+728 PVNS
-737 EIAPELKAPVNSEAN
+737 
-752 AKEITPELKAPVNSE
+752 
-767 ANAKEIAPELKAPV
+767 
-781 NSEANAKEITPE
+781 
-793 LKAPVN
+793 
-799 SHQETSDSKTESDAK
+799 QQGTSDSKAESDAK
-814 QTNIVTR
+814 QTNIAAR
-821 VINAALDTAKDSNKT
+821 VINAALDMAKDSNKT

-849 VETGNSAL
+849 VETGNKAAQTIDAALGQSATGKEEALSAYEIDKRRFNNGKDVSLPKLNAAGYQWISDNADYFDELERKYGLEKGILSAVASAESSAGQRTGNPVDKNGNKLSSAL
-857 QKIDKAIGQNSSS
+857 GAFQITK
-870 SSSLNTTGTRN
+870 GTRE
-881 DIQKAADTYNNGRL
+881 DLGLSDADAMDTRKAAD
-895 DVKVGGLGAEGKANL
+895 GA
-910 DKLAPY
+910 
-916 FAELENKYGL
+916 
-926 PEGTLYSIA
+926 
-935 ATESGGDPN
+935 
-944 AKSPLT
+944 
-950 RSPDGKLSGGALGMF
+950 
-965 QFTSIARKETGI
+965 
-977 SEQDAFDP
+977 
-985 VKSAEAAALLMSKY
+985 
-999 LKQANGD
+999 
-1006 LNEAITAYNAGFGT
+1006 
-1020 INKWKKGTGD
+1020 
-1030 LSKENRE
+1030 
-1037 YAIKV
+1037 
-1042 NTHRARYLGGE
+1042 ARYLSMLMNRYNGDQGRAIAAYHAGMGHVDKGRVVAGTGE
-1053 IYTPEAG
+1053 YVTR
-1060 AQGGAQYGVRGP
+1060 VRGYQQMLNNGAVYGSKVDHSAP
-1072 LPDNAVIDQSTGLAF
+1072 AIHEKIPDNAVIDQSTGLAF

-1159 PVANNS
+1159 PVASNS

-1196 EPASTSQ
+1196 EPASTSL

>member
-27 AGIREAVED
+27 AGIREAVE
-36 LKGGRVATVDPVSRS
+36 
-51 VSALNRTIENSRPD
+51 
-65 FVANAPSV
+65 
-73 DPIVE
+73 
-78 AMKRLNLGDV
+78 
-88 SRIREDKV
+88 
-96 TNRAQQAAPTAHNP
+96 
-110 PNRRREAITEDVKAQ
+110 
-125 RLETVKLARDL
+125 DL

-206 PKGKKRRRKAIP
+206 PKGKKRRRKAIS

-397 NDKILSAL
+397 NDKILRAL

-550 MGGLVSGISSAIG
+550 LGGLVSGISSAIG
-563 EVLKS
+563 DVLKS

-590 DSGITNLETYISN
+590 DSGVTNLETYISN

-728 PVNSEANAK
+728 PVNS
-737 EIAPELKAPVNSEAN
+737 
-752 AKEITPELKAPVNSE
+752 
-767 ANAKEIAPELKAPV
+767 
-781 NSEANAKEITPE
+781 
-793 LKAPVN
+793 
-799 SHQETSDSKTESDAK
+799 HQETSDSKTESDAK
-814 QTNIVTR
+814 QTNIATR

-849 VETGNSAL
+849 VEMGNSAVR
-857 QKIDKAIGQNSSS
+857 KIDSAIGQNSSS
-870 SSSLNTTGTRN
+870 SSSRNTTGTGN
-881 DIQKAADTYNNGRL
+881 DIQKAADTYNNGNL
-895 DVKVGGLGAEGKANL
+895 DVKVGSLGAEGKANL

-926 PEGTLYSIA
+926 PEGTLYAIA

-965 QFTSIARKETGI
+965 QFTRVAREETGL
-977 SEQDAFDP
+977 SREDSFNP
-985 VKSAEAAALLMSKY
+985 EKSAEAAALLMSKY

-1053 IYTPEAG
+1053 IYTPRAG
-1060 AQGGAQYGVRGP
+1060 TQGGRPQQSGQSPRMDN
-1072 LPDNAVIDQSTGLAF
+1072 LPENAFVDQSTGLAF
-1087 TPGDSPFEKGGLVD
+1087 TPGENPFEKGGLVD
-1101 KIGNAVG
+1101 RIGELTG
-1108 VNDLVN
+1108 VNDLAS
-1114 KFMNGRGMRR
+1114 KFLNGRGMRR

-1178 GLFDKLRNSPGMR
+1178 GLYDKLINARGMR
-1191 KNNAP
+1191 SNNSP
-1196 EPASTSQ
+1196 EPASTFQ

>member
-88 SRIREDKV
+88 SRVVQEDV
-96 TNRAQQAAPTAHNP
+96 ALQEPQAKSTTRKGKK
-110 PNRRREAITEDVKAQ
+110 RRKKAITEDV
-125 RLETVKLARDL
+125 
-136 KGERVATVD
+136 
-145 PVSRS
+145 
-150 VSALNRTIEN
+150 
-160 SRPDFVA
+160 
-167 NAPSVDPIV
+167 
-176 DAMKRLNLGDVS
+176 
-188 RVVQEGIAQQ
+188 
-198 EQQAKSTT
+198 
-206 PKGKKRRRKAIP
+206 
-218 EDIKAQ
+218 KAQ

-235 FDQKGGAQKSQ
+235 FGQKGGAQKSQ

-382 TVQELQEQTSEIKEG
+382 TVQELQDQTSEIKEG

-550 MGGLVSGISSAIG
+550 LGGLVSGISSAIG
-563 EVLKS
+563 DVLKS

-603 LGDTISTKFDDYTA
+603 LGDTISTTFNDYTA
-617 KIGDAVSAWFSDTS
+617 KIGDAISAWFSDTTKS
-631 NKLLE
+631 LNE

-659 SAIDFIKNPGKHIKE
+659 SAIDFIKNPGKYIKE
-674 AAGNIWDGVKN
+674 AGSN
-685 LPGKALDAAV
+685 LWSAAKELSGEVADAAV
-695 DAVKNTPAAMIV
+695 QSTPVAWVA
-707 SKIPNPIGEANAKE
+707 SKLVNKADAKE
-721 ITPELKA
+721 VTPELKT
-728 PVNSEANAK
+728 PAK
-737 EIAPELKAPVNSEAN
+737 ERQEDNAP
-752 AKEITPELKAPVNSE
+752 
-767 ANAKEIAPELKAPV
+767 
-781 NSEANAKEITPE
+781 
-793 LKAPVN
+793 
-799 SHQETSDSKTESDAK
+799 KTEYTSKKA
-814 QTNIVTR
+814 NIVTR
-821 VINAALDTAKDSNKT
+821 VVNASLDTAKDSNKT

-881 DIQKAADTYNNGRL
+881 DIQKAADTYNNGNL
-895 DVKVGGLGAEGKANL
+895 DVKVGSLGAEGKANL

-916 FAELENKYGL
+916 FAELEKKYGL
-926 PEGTLYSIA
+926 PEGTLYAIA
-935 ATESGGDPN
+935 ATESNGNPN
-944 AKSPLT
+944 AVSQL
-950 RSPDGKLSGGALGMF
+950 RWVNGKKSGGALGMF
-965 QFTSIARKETGI
+965 QFTDIARKETGL
-977 SEQDAFDP
+977 SREDSFNP
-985 VKSAEAAALLMSKY
+985 EKSAEAAALLMSNY
-999 LKQANGD
+999 LKQAKGD
-1006 LNEAITAYNAGFGT
+1006 WNEAITAYNAGFGT
-1020 INKWKKGTGD
+1020 INKWKKGTGE

-1042 NTHRARYLGGE
+1042 NTHRARYLGGD
-1053 IYTPEAG
+1053 IYTPGAG
-1060 AQGGAQYGVRGP
+1060 SQGGRQQQRQQQGSQSPRMDN
-1072 LPDNAVIDQSTGLAF
+1072 LPENAFVDQSTGLAF
-1087 TPGDSPFEKGGLVD
+1087 TPGENPFEKGGLVD
-1101 KIGNAVG
+1101 RIGELTG

-1178 GLFDKLRNSPGMR
+1178 GLYDKLINTRGMRSNNSPQ
-1191 KNNAP
+1191 
-1196 EPASTSQ
+1196 PASTSQ

>member
-65 FVANAPSV
+65 FVANASSV

-88 SRIREDKV
+88 SRVVQEDV
-96 TNRAQQAAPTAHNP
+96 ALQEPQAKSTTRKGKK
-110 PNRRREAITEDVKAQ
+110 RRKKAITEDV
-125 RLETVKLARDL
+125 
-136 KGERVATVD
+136 
-145 PVSRS
+145 
-150 VSALNRTIEN
+150 
-160 SRPDFVA
+160 
-167 NAPSVDPIV
+167 
-176 DAMKRLNLGDVS
+176 
-188 RVVQEGIAQQ
+188 
-198 EQQAKSTT
+198 
-206 PKGKKRRRKAIP
+206 
-218 EDIKAQ
+218 KAQ

-235 FDQKGGAQKSQ
+235 FGQKGGAQKSQ

-425 LLGKGAGGVASLL
+425 LLGKGAGGIASLIFGRGALKKVGSMALGALGIKKVASLL
-438 MGRGMLKKAG
+438 G
-448 ALAFGALGAKKL
+448 F
-460 VGMLRGGGKK
+460 GGKK
-470 TLAHEGGDLAARAAG
+470 AAAKEAGELATRGAG
-485 KLGLKAVGKGA
+485 KLATKGLEKLGVKAFAKGA

-525 AFGLKSGQDPS
+525 TFGLKDGEDPS

-550 MGGLVSGISSAIG
+550 MGGLVSGISNAIG
-563 EVLKS
+563 GVLKS

-603 LGDTISTKFDDYTA
+603 LGDTISTTFNDYTA
-617 KIGDAVSAWFSDTS
+617 KIGDAISAWFSDTTKS
-631 NKLLE
+631 LNE

-649 LKQVFSDAID
+649 LKKVFSDAID
-659 SAIDFIKNPGKHIKE
+659 SAIDFIKNPGKYIKE
-674 AAGNIWDGVKN
+674 AGSNLWNAAKE
-685 LPGKALDAAV
+685 LPGKVADAAV
-695 DAVKNTPAAMIV
+695 QSTPVAWVA
-707 SKIPNPIGEANAKE
+707 SKLVNKADAKE
-721 ITPELKA
+721 VTPELKT
-728 PVNSEANAK
+728 PAK
-737 EIAPELKAPVNSEAN
+737 ESQEDNAP
-752 AKEITPELKAPVNSE
+752 
-767 ANAKEIAPELKAPV
+767 
-781 NSEANAKEITPE
+781 
-793 LKAPVN
+793 
-799 SHQETSDSKTESDAK
+799 KTEYTPKKA
-814 QTNIVTR
+814 NIVTR
-821 VINAALDTAKDSNKT
+821 VVNASLETAKDSNKT

-849 VETGNSAL
+849 VETGNRAL
-857 QKIDKAIGQNSSS
+857 QKIDNAIGQNSSS

-881 DIQKAADTYNNGRL
+881 DIQKAADTYNNGNL
-895 DVKVGGLGAEGKANL
+895 DVKVGSLGAEGKANL

-1053 IYTPEAG
+1053 IYTPRAG
-1060 AQGGAQYGVRGP
+1060 TQGGRPQQSGQSPRMDN
-1072 LPDNAVIDQSTGLAF
+1072 LPENAFVDQSTGLAF
-1087 TPGDSPFEKGGLVD
+1087 TPGQNPFEKGGLVD
-1101 KIGNAVG
+1101 RIGELTG
-1108 VNDLVN
+1108 VNDLAS
-1114 KFMNGRGMRR
+1114 KFLNGRGMRR

-1134 ARGKGTATA
+1134 ARGRGTATA

-1178 GLFDKLRNSPGMR
+1178 GLYDKLINARGMRSNNSPQ
-1191 KNNAP
+1191 
-1196 EPASTSQ
+1196 PASTSQ
-1203 VTTAANDLQ
+1203 MTTVANDLQ

-1245 LDGETKRLFAQMTS
+1245 LDGDTKRLFAQMTS

>member
-36 LKGGRVATVDPVSRS
+36 LKGERVATVDPVSRS

-65 FVANAPSV
+65 FVTNAPSV
-73 DPIVE
+73 DPIVD
-78 AMKRLNLGDV
+78 AIKRLNLGDV

-274 KARRKEDDERLNA
+274 KARHKEDDERLNA

-470 TLAHEGGDLAARAAG
+470 TIAHEGGDLAARAAG
-485 KLGLKAVGKGA
+485 KFGLKAVGKGA

-520 EAQRR
+520 EAQSR
-525 AFGLKSGQDPS
+525 AFGLKSGQEPS

-603 LGDTISTKFDDYTA
+603 LGDTISTKFEDYTA

-728 PVNSEANAK
+728 PVNS
-737 EIAPELKAPVNSEAN
+737 
-752 AKEITPELKAPVNSE
+752 
-767 ANAKEIAPELKAPV
+767 
-781 NSEANAKEITPE
+781 
-793 LKAPVN
+793 
-799 SHQETSDSKTESDAK
+799 HQETSDSKTESDAK

-857 QKIDKAIGQNSSS
+857 QKIDNAIGQNSSS

-881 DIQKAADTYNNGRL
+881 DIQKAADTYNNGNL
-895 DVKVGGLGAEGKANL
+895 DVKVGNLGAEGKANL

-977 SEQDAFDP
+977 SEPDAFDP

-1042 NTHRARYLGGE
+1042 NTHRARYLGGD
-1053 IYTPEAG
+1053 IYTPGAG

-1159 PVANNS
+1159 PVASNS

-1191 KNNAP
+1191 KNNAT
-1196 EPASTSQ
+1196 EPASTSK

>member
-36 LKGGRVATVDPVSRS
+36 LKGERVATVDPVSRS

-65 FVANAPSV
+65 FVTNAPSV
-73 DPIVE
+73 DPIVD
-78 AMKRLNLGDV
+78 AIKRLNLGDV

-160 SRPDFVA
+160 SRPDFVT

-274 KARRKEDDERLNA
+274 KARHKEDDERLNA

-470 TLAHEGGDLAARAAG
+470 TIAHEGGDLAARAAG

-563 EVLKS
+563 EVIKS

-603 LGDTISTKFDDYTA
+603 LGDTISTKFEDYTA

-728 PVNSEANAK
+728 PVNS
-737 EIAPELKAPVNSEAN
+737 
-752 AKEITPELKAPVNSE
+752 
-767 ANAKEIAPELKAPV
+767 
-781 NSEANAKEITPE
+781 
-793 LKAPVN
+793 
-799 SHQETSDSKTESDAK
+799 HQETSDSKTESDAK

-857 QKIDKAIGQNSSS
+857 QKIDNAIGQNSSS

-881 DIQKAADTYNNGRL
+881 DIQKAADTYNNGNL
-895 DVKVGGLGAEGKANL
+895 DVKVGNLGAEGKANL

-977 SEQDAFDP
+977 SEPDAFDP

-1042 NTHRARYLGGE
+1042 NTHRARYLGGD
-1053 IYTPEAG
+1053 IYTPGAG

-1159 PVANNS
+1159 PVASNS

-1191 KNNAP
+1191 KNNAT
-1196 EPASTSQ
+1196 EPASTSK

>member
-36 LKGGRVATVDPVSRS
+36 LKGERVATVDPVSRS

-73 DPIVE
+73 DPIVD

-96 TNRAQQAAPTAHNP
+96 TNREQQAAPTAHNP

-136 KGERVATVD
+136 RGGRVATVD

-167 NAPSVDPIV
+167 NASSVDPIV

-470 TLAHEGGDLAARAAG
+470 TIAHEGGDLAARAAG
-485 KLGLKAVGKGA
+485 KFGLKAVGKGA

-525 AFGLKSGQDPS
+525 AFGLKSGQEPS

-550 MGGLVSGISSAIG
+550 LGGLVSGISSAIG
-563 EVLKS
+563 DVLKS

-590 DSGITNLETYISN
+590 DSGVTNLETYISN

-659 SAIDFIKNPGKHIKE
+659 SAIDFIKNPGKRIKE

-707 SKIPNPIGEANAKE
+707 SKIPNPIG
-721 ITPELKA
+721 
-728 PVNSEANAK
+728 
-737 EIAPELKAPVNSEAN
+737 
-752 AKEITPELKAPVNSE
+752 
-767 ANAKEIAPELKAPV
+767 
-781 NSEANAKEITPE
+781 EANAKEITPE

-857 QKIDKAIGQNSSS
+857 QRIDKAIGQNSSS

-881 DIQKAADTYNNGRL
+881 DIQKAADTYNNGNL
-895 DVKVGGLGAEGKANL
+895 DVKVGSLGAEGKANL

-926 PEGTLYSIA
+926 PEGTLYAIA
-935 ATESGGDPN
+935 ATESGGNPY
-944 AKSPLT
+944 AKSQT
-950 RSPDGKLSGGALGMF
+950 GALGMF
-965 QFTSIARKETGI
+965 QFTGIAREETGLAEGE
-977 SEQDAFDP
+977 SFDP

-1053 IYTPEAG
+1053 IYTPGAG

-1159 PVANNS
+1159 PVASNS

>member
-36 LKGGRVATVDPVSRS
+36 LKGERVATVDPVSRS

-65 FVANAPSV
+65 FVTNVPSV
-73 DPIVE
+73 DSIVD

-96 TNRAQQAAPTAHNP
+96 TNREQQAAPTAHNP

-188 RVVQEGIAQQ
+188 RVVQEDVAQQ
-198 EQQAKSTT
+198 EQRAKSTT
-206 PKGKKRRRKAIP
+206 PNGKKRRRKAIP
-218 EDIKAQ
+218 EDVKAQ

-235 FDQKGGAQKSQ
+235 FGQKGGAQKSQ

-382 TVQELQEQTSEIKEG
+382 TVQELQDQTSEIKEG

-550 MGGLVSGISSAIG
+550 LGGLVSGISSAIG
-563 EVLKS
+563 DVLKS

-674 AAGNIWDGVKN
+674 AASNIWDGVKN

-728 PVNSEANAK
+728 PVNS
-737 EIAPELKAPVNSEAN
+737 
-752 AKEITPELKAPVNSE
+752 
-767 ANAKEIAPELKAPV
+767 
-781 NSEANAKEITPE
+781 
-793 LKAPVN
+793 
-799 SHQETSDSKTESDAK
+799 QQGTSDSKAESDAK
-814 QTNIVTR
+814 QTNIAAR
-821 VINAALDTAKDSNKT
+821 VINAALDMAKDSNKT

-849 VETGNSAL
+849 VETGNKAAQTIDAALGQSATGKEEALSAYEIDKRRFNNGKDVSLPKLNAAGYQWISDNADYFDELERKYGLEKGILSAVASAESSAGQRTGNPVDKNGNKLSSAL
-857 QKIDKAIGQNSSS
+857 GAFQITK
-870 SSSLNTTGTRN
+870 GTRE
-881 DIQKAADTYNNGRL
+881 DLGLSDADAMDTRKAAD
-895 DVKVGGLGAEGKANL
+895 GA
-910 DKLAPY
+910 
-916 FAELENKYGL
+916 
-926 PEGTLYSIA
+926 
-935 ATESGGDPN
+935 
-944 AKSPLT
+944 
-950 RSPDGKLSGGALGMF
+950 
-965 QFTSIARKETGI
+965 
-977 SEQDAFDP
+977 
-985 VKSAEAAALLMSKY
+985 
-999 LKQANGD
+999 
-1006 LNEAITAYNAGFGT
+1006 
-1020 INKWKKGTGD
+1020 
-1030 LSKENRE
+1030 
-1037 YAIKV
+1037 
-1042 NTHRARYLGGE
+1042 ARYLSILMNRYNGDQGRAIAAYHAGMGHVDKGRVVAGTGE
-1053 IYTPEAG
+1053 YVTR
-1060 AQGGAQYGVRGP
+1060 VRGYQQMLNNGAVYGSKVDHSAP
-1072 LPDNAVIDQSTGLAF
+1072 AIHEKIPDNAVIDQSTGLAF

-1159 PVANNS
+1159 PVASNS

-1191 KNNAP
+1191 KNNVP

>member
-36 LKGGRVATVDPVSRS
+36 LKGGRVATVGPVSRS

-65 FVANAPSV
+65 FVAKAPSV
-73 DPIVE
+73 
-78 AMKRLNLGDV
+78 A
-88 SRIREDKV
+88 
-96 TNRAQQAAPTAHNP
+96 
-110 PNRRREAITEDVKAQ
+110 
-125 RLETVKLARDL
+125 
-136 KGERVATVD
+136 
-145 PVSRS
+145 
-150 VSALNRTIEN
+150 
-160 SRPDFVA
+160 
-167 NAPSVDPIV
+167 PIV

-188 RVVQEGIAQQ
+188 RVVQEDVAQQ

-206 PKGKKRRRKAIP
+206 RKGKKRRKKAIT
-218 EDIKAQ
+218 EDVKAQ

-235 FDQKGGAQKSQ
+235 FGQKGGAQKSQ

-267 ARAERAE
+267 VRAERAE

-373 VVQVNTQKR
+373 VVQVNTQKQ

-448 ALAFGALGAKKL
+448 TLAFGALGAKKL

-581 STESIAQAI
+581 STESIALAI

-659 SAIDFIKNPGKHIKE
+659 SAIDFIKNSGKHIKE

-728 PVNSEANAK
+728 PVNS
-737 EIAPELKAPVNSEAN
+737 
-752 AKEITPELKAPVNSE
+752 
-767 ANAKEIAPELKAPV
+767 
-781 NSEANAKEITPE
+781 
-793 LKAPVN
+793 
-799 SHQETSDSKTESDAK
+799 HQGTSDSKTESDAK
-814 QTNIVTR
+814 QTNIAAR
-821 VINAALDTAKDSNKT
+821 VINAALDMAKDSNKT

-849 VETGNSAL
+849 VETGNKAAQTIDAALGQSATGKEEALSAYEIDKRRFNNGKDVSLPKLNAAGYQWISDNADYFDELERKYGLEKGILSAVASAESSAGQRTGNPVDKNGNKLSSAL
-857 QKIDKAIGQNSSS
+857 GAFQITK
-870 SSSLNTTGTRN
+870 GTRE
-881 DIQKAADTYNNGRL
+881 DLGLSDADAMDTRKAAD
-895 DVKVGGLGAEGKANL
+895 GA
-910 DKLAPY
+910 
-916 FAELENKYGL
+916 
-926 PEGTLYSIA
+926 
-935 ATESGGDPN
+935 
-944 AKSPLT
+944 
-950 RSPDGKLSGGALGMF
+950 
-965 QFTSIARKETGI
+965 
-977 SEQDAFDP
+977 
-985 VKSAEAAALLMSKY
+985 
-999 LKQANGD
+999 
-1006 LNEAITAYNAGFGT
+1006 
-1020 INKWKKGTGD
+1020 
-1030 LSKENRE
+1030 
-1037 YAIKV
+1037 
-1042 NTHRARYLGGE
+1042 ARYLSMLMNRYNGDQGRAIAAYHAGMGHVDKGRVVAGTGE
-1053 IYTPEAG
+1053 YVTR
-1060 AQGGAQYGVRGP
+1060 VRGYQQMLNNGAVYGSKVDHSAP
-1072 LPDNAVIDQSTGLAF
+1072 AIYEKIPDNAVIDQSTGLAF

-1191 KNNAP
+1191 KNNEP

>member
-88 SRIREDKV
+88 SR
-96 TNRAQQAAPTAHNP
+96 
-110 PNRRREAITEDVKAQ
+110 
-125 RLETVKLARDL
+125 
-136 KGERVATVD
+136 
-145 PVSRS
+145 
-150 VSALNRTIEN
+150 
-160 SRPDFVA
+160 
-167 NAPSVDPIV
+167 
-176 DAMKRLNLGDVS
+176 
-188 RVVQEGIAQQ
+188 VVQEDVAQQ
-198 EQQAKSTT
+198 EQRAKSTT

-218 EDIKAQ
+218 EDVKAQ

-235 FDQKGGAQKSQ
+235 FGQKGGAQKSQ

-365 RKSQNSAD
+365 RKSQSSAD

-425 LLGKGAGGVASLL
+425 LLGKGAGGIASLIFGRGALKKVGSMALGALGIKKVASLL
-438 MGRGMLKKAG
+438 G
-448 ALAFGALGAKKL
+448 F
-460 VGMLRGGGKK
+460 GGKK
-470 TLAHEGGDLAARAAG
+470 AAAKEAGELATRGAG
-485 KLGLKAVGKGA
+485 KLATKGLGKLGVKALAKGA

-525 AFGLKSGQDPS
+525 AFGLKDGENPS

-563 EVLKS
+563 GVLKS

-590 DSGITNLETYISN
+590 DSGITSLETYISN
-603 LGDTISTKFDDYTA
+603 LGDTISTTFSDYTA
-617 KIGDAVSAWFSDTS
+617 KIGDAISAWFSDTTK
-631 NKLLE
+631 NLNE
-636 KLDAIKDFFTVDN
+636 KLDAIKNFFTVDN
-649 LKQVFSDAID
+649 LKQVFSDAIN
-659 SAIDFIKNPGKHIKE
+659 SAIDFIKNPGKYIKE
-674 AAGNIWDGVKN
+674 AGSN
-685 LPGKALDAAV
+685 LWSAAKELSGEVVDAAV
-695 DAVKNTPAAMIV
+695 QSTPVAWVASKLVKKAD
-707 SKIPNPIGEANAKE
+707 AKE
-721 ITPELKA
+721 VKPELKT
-728 PVNSEANAK
+728 PAK
-737 EIAPELKAPVNSEAN
+737 ERQEGNAP
-752 AKEITPELKAPVNSE
+752 
-767 ANAKEIAPELKAPV
+767 
-781 NSEANAKEITPE
+781 
-793 LKAPVN
+793 
-799 SHQETSDSKTESDAK
+799 KTEYTPKKA
-814 QTNIVTR
+814 NIVTR
-821 VINAALDTAKDSNKT
+821 VVNASLDTAKDSNKT
-836 VKETANQIINANA
+836 VKETANQIIKANA
-849 VETGNSAL
+849 VETGNRAL
-857 QKIDKAIGQNSSS
+857 QKIDNAIGQNSSS
-870 SSSLNTTGTRN
+870 SSSLNITGTRN
-881 DIQKAADTYNNGRL
+881 DIQKAADTYNNGNL
-895 DVKVGGLGAEGKANL
+895 DVKVGSLGAEGKANL

-926 PEGTLYSIA
+926 PEGTLYAIA

-1053 IYTPEAG
+1053 IYTPG
-1060 AQGGAQYGVRGP
+1060 VGTQGRRPQQSGQSPRMDN
-1072 LPDNAVIDQSTGLAF
+1072 LPENAFVDQSTGLVF
-1087 TPGDSPFEKGGLVD
+1087 TPGENPFEKGGLVD
-1101 KIGNAVG
+1101 RIGELTG
-1108 VNDLVN
+1108 VNDLAS

-1178 GLFDKLRNSPGMR
+1178 GLYDKLINARGMRSNNSPQ
-1191 KNNAP
+1191 
-1196 EPASTSQ
+1196 PASTSQ
-1203 VTTAANDLQ
+1203 VTTAVNDLQ

>member
-65 FVANAPSV
+65 FVA
-73 DPIVE
+73 
-78 AMKRLNLGDV
+78 K
-88 SRIREDKV
+88 
-96 TNRAQQAAPTAHNP
+96 
-110 PNRRREAITEDVKAQ
+110 
-125 RLETVKLARDL
+125 
-136 KGERVATVD
+136 
-145 PVSRS
+145 
-150 VSALNRTIEN
+150 
-160 SRPDFVA
+160 
-167 NAPSVDPIV
+167 APSVDPIV

-188 RVVQEGIAQQ
+188 RVVQEDVAQQ
-198 EQQAKSTT
+198 EQRAKSTT
-206 PKGKKRRRKAIP
+206 PNGKKRRRKAIP
-218 EDIKAQ
+218 EDVKAQ

-235 FDQKGGAQKSQ
+235 FGQKGGAQKSQ

-397 NDKILSAL
+397 NDKILRAL

-425 LLGKGAGGVASLL
+425 LLGKGAGGIASLIFGRGALKKVGSMALGALGIKKVASLL
-438 MGRGMLKKAG
+438 G
-448 ALAFGALGAKKL
+448 F
-460 VGMLRGGGKK
+460 GGKK
-470 TLAHEGGDLAARAAG
+470 AAAKEAGELATRGAG
-485 KLGLKAVGKGA
+485 KLATKGLGKLGVKALAKGV

-603 LGDTISTKFDDYTA
+603 LGDTISTTFNDYTA
-617 KIGDAVSAWFSDTS
+617 KIGDAISAWFSDTTKS
-631 NKLLE
+631 LNE

-659 SAIDFIKNPGKHIKE
+659 SAIDFIKNPGKYIKE
-674 AAGNIWDGVKN
+674 AGSN
-685 LPGKALDAAV
+685 LWSAAKELSGEVADAAV
-695 DAVKNTPAAMIV
+695 QSTPVAWVA
-707 SKIPNPIGEANAKE
+707 SKLVNKADAKE
-721 ITPELKA
+721 VTPELKT
-728 PVNSEANAK
+728 PAK
-737 EIAPELKAPVNSEAN
+737 ERQEDNAP
-752 AKEITPELKAPVNSE
+752 
-767 ANAKEIAPELKAPV
+767 
-781 NSEANAKEITPE
+781 
-793 LKAPVN
+793 
-799 SHQETSDSKTESDAK
+799 KTEYTSKKA
-814 QTNIVTR
+814 NIVTR
-821 VINAALDTAKDSNKT
+821 VVNASLDTAKDSNKT

-881 DIQKAADTYNNGRL
+881 DIQKAADTYNNGNL
-895 DVKVGGLGAEGKANL
+895 DVKVGSLGAEGKANL

-916 FAELENKYGL
+916 FAELEKKYGL
-926 PEGTLYSIA
+926 PEGTLYAIA
-935 ATESGGDPN
+935 ATESNGNPN
-944 AKSPLT
+944 AVSQL
-950 RSPDGKLSGGALGMF
+950 RWVNGKKSGGALGMF
-965 QFTSIARKETGI
+965 QFTDIARKETGL
-977 SEQDAFDP
+977 SREDSFNP
-985 VKSAEAAALLMSKY
+985 EKSAEAAALLMSNY
-999 LKQANGD
+999 LKQAKGD
-1006 LNEAITAYNAGFGT
+1006 WNEAITAYNAGFGT
-1020 INKWKKGTGD
+1020 INKWKKGTGE

-1042 NTHRARYLGGE
+1042 NTHRARYLGGD
-1053 IYTPEAG
+1053 IYTPGAG
-1060 AQGGAQYGVRGP
+1060 SQGGRQQQRQQQGSQSPRMDN
-1072 LPDNAVIDQSTGLAF
+1072 LPENAFVDQSTGLAF

-1159 PVANNS
+1159 PVASNS

>member
-88 SRIREDKV
+88 SR
-96 TNRAQQAAPTAHNP
+96 
-110 PNRRREAITEDVKAQ
+110 
-125 RLETVKLARDL
+125 
-136 KGERVATVD
+136 
-145 PVSRS
+145 
-150 VSALNRTIEN
+150 
-160 SRPDFVA
+160 
-167 NAPSVDPIV
+167 
-176 DAMKRLNLGDVS
+176 
-188 RVVQEGIAQQ
+188 VVQEDVAQQ
-198 EQQAKSTT
+198 EQRAKSTT

-218 EDIKAQ
+218 EDVKAQ

-235 FDQKGGAQKSQ
+235 FGQKGGAQKSQ

-382 TVQELQEQTSEIKEG
+382 TVQELQDQTSEIKEG

-413 KKKGGLLSKLFS
+413 KKNGGLLSKLLA
-425 LLGKGAGGVASLL
+425 LLGKGAGGIASLIFGRGALKKVGSMLLGALGIKKMASLL
-438 MGRGMLKKAG
+438 G
-448 ALAFGALGAKKL
+448 F
-460 VGMLRGGGKK
+460 GGKK
-470 TLAHEGGDLAARAAG
+470 AAAKEAGELATRGAG
-485 KLGLKAVGKGA
+485 KLATKGLGKLGVKALAKGA

-505 VAGGIYDAVTGWNDT
+505 VAGGIYDAVIGWNDT

-525 AFGLKSGQDPS
+525 TFGLKEGEDPS

-603 LGDTISTKFDDYTA
+603 LGDTISTTFNDYTA
-617 KIGDAVSAWFSDTS
+617 KIGDAISAWFSDTTKS
-631 NKLLE
+631 LNE

-659 SAIDFIKNPGKHIKE
+659 SAIDFIKNPGKYIKE
-674 AAGNIWDGVKN
+674 AGSN
-685 LPGKALDAAV
+685 LWSAAKELSGEVADAAV
-695 DAVKNTPAAMIV
+695 QSTPVAWVA
-707 SKIPNPIGEANAKE
+707 SKLVNKADAKE
-721 ITPELKA
+721 VTPELKT
-728 PVNSEANAK
+728 PAK
-737 EIAPELKAPVNSEAN
+737 ERQEDNAP
-752 AKEITPELKAPVNSE
+752 
-767 ANAKEIAPELKAPV
+767 
-781 NSEANAKEITPE
+781 
-793 LKAPVN
+793 
-799 SHQETSDSKTESDAK
+799 KTEYTSKKA
-814 QTNIVTR
+814 NIVTR
-821 VINAALDTAKDSNKT
+821 VVNASLDTAKDSNKT

-881 DIQKAADTYNNGRL
+881 DIQKAADTYNNGNL
-895 DVKVGGLGAEGKANL
+895 DVKVGSLGAEGKANL

-926 PEGTLYSIA
+926 PEGTLYAIA
-935 ATESGGDPN
+935 ATESGGNPY
-944 AKSPLT
+944 AKSQT
-950 RSPDGKLSGGALGMF
+950 GALGMF
-965 QFTSIARKETGI
+965 QFTGIAREETGLAEGE
-977 SEQDAFDP
+977 SFDP

-1053 IYTPEAG
+1053 IYTPGAG

-1159 PVANNS
+1159 PVASNS

>member
-65 FVANAPSV
+65 FVT
-73 DPIVE
+73 
-78 AMKRLNLGDV
+78 K
-88 SRIREDKV
+88 
-96 TNRAQQAAPTAHNP
+96 
-110 PNRRREAITEDVKAQ
+110 
-125 RLETVKLARDL
+125 
-136 KGERVATVD
+136 
-145 PVSRS
+145 
-150 VSALNRTIEN
+150 
-160 SRPDFVA
+160 
-167 NAPSVDPIV
+167 APSVDPIV

-188 RVVQEGIAQQ
+188 RVVQEDVAQQ
-198 EQQAKSTT
+198 EQRAKSTT

-218 EDIKAQ
+218 EDVKAQ

-235 FDQKGGAQKSQ
+235 FGQKGGAQKSQ

-255 IGKSGSKAAAED
+255 IGKSGSKAAAEE

-382 TVQELQEQTSEIKEG
+382 TVQELQDQTSEIKEG

-425 LLGKGAGGVASLL
+425 LLGKGAGGIASLIF
-438 MGRGMLKKAG
+438 GRGALKKVG
-448 ALAFGALGAKKL
+448 SMALGALGIKG
-460 VGMLRGGGKK
+460 V
-470 TLAHEGGDLAARAAG
+470 G
-485 KLGLKAVGKGA
+485 KLGIKAVAKGA

-505 VAGGIYDAVTGWNDT
+505 VAGGIYDAVTGWNDI

-590 DSGITNLETYISN
+590 DSGVTNLETYISN

-617 KIGDAVSAWFSDTS
+617 KIGDAISAWFSDTTK
-631 NKLLE
+631 NLNE
-636 KLDAIKDFFTVDN
+636 KLDAIKNFFTVDN

-659 SAIDFIKNPGKHIKE
+659 SAIDFIKNPGKYIKE
-674 AAGNIWDGVKN
+674 AGSN
-685 LPGKALDAAV
+685 LWSAAKELSGEVADAAV
-695 DAVKNTPAAMIV
+695 QSTPVAWVA
-707 SKIPNPIGEANAKE
+707 SKLVNKADAKE
-721 ITPELKA
+721 VTPELKT
-728 PVNSEANAK
+728 PAK
-737 EIAPELKAPVNSEAN
+737 ESQEDNAP
-752 AKEITPELKAPVNSE
+752 
-767 ANAKEIAPELKAPV
+767 
-781 NSEANAKEITPE
+781 
-793 LKAPVN
+793 
-799 SHQETSDSKTESDAK
+799 KTEYTPKKA
-814 QTNIVTR
+814 NIVTR
-821 VINAALDTAKDSNKT
+821 VVNASLDTAKDSNKT

-849 VETGNSAL
+849 VETGNRAL
-857 QKIDKAIGQNSSS
+857 QKIDNAIGQNSSS

-881 DIQKAADTYNNGRL
+881 DIQKAADTYNNGNL
-895 DVKVGGLGAEGKANL
+895 DVKVGSLGAEGKANL

-926 PEGTLYSIA
+926 PEGTLYAIA

-944 AKSPLT
+944 AKSTLT
-950 RSPDGKLSGGALGMF
+950 RSPNGKLSGGALGMF
-965 QFTSIARKETGI
+965 QFTRVAREETGL
-977 SEQDAFDP
+977 SREDSFNP
-985 VKSAEAAALLMSKY
+985 EKSAEAAALLMSKY

-1053 IYTPEAG
+1053 IYTPRAG
-1060 AQGGAQYGVRGP
+1060 TQGGRPQQSGQSPRMDN
-1072 LPDNAVIDQSTGLAF
+1072 LPENAFVDQSTGLAF
-1087 TPGDSPFEKGGLVD
+1087 TPGENPFEKGGLVD
-1101 KIGNAVG
+1101 RIGELTG
-1108 VNDLVN
+1108 VNDLAS
-1114 KFMNGRGMRR
+1114 KFLNGRGMRR

-1178 GLFDKLRNSPGMR
+1178 GLYDKLINARGMR
-1191 KNNAP
+1191 SNNSP
-1196 EPASTSQ
+1196 EPASTFQ

>member
-51 VSALNRTIENSRPD
+51 VSALNRTIENSQSD
-65 FVANAPSV
+65 FVAKAPSV

-88 SRIREDKV
+88 
-96 TNRAQQAAPTAHNP
+96 P
-110 PNRRREAITEDVKAQ
+110 
-125 RLETVKLARDL
+125 
-136 KGERVATVD
+136 
-145 PVSRS
+145 
-150 VSALNRTIEN
+150 
-160 SRPDFVA
+160 
-167 NAPSVDPIV
+167 
-176 DAMKRLNLGDVS
+176 
-188 RVVQEGIAQQ
+188 RVVQEDVALQ
-198 EQQAKSTT
+198 EPQAKSTT
-206 PKGKKRRRKAIP
+206 RKGKKRRRKAIT
-218 EDIKAQ
+218 EDVKAQ

-235 FDQKGGAQKSQ
+235 FGQKDGTQKSQ

-359 RKGFFR
+359 KKGFFR
-365 RKSQNSAD
+365 RKSQSSAD

-382 TVQELQEQTSEIKEG
+382 TVQELQDQTSEIKEG

-405 DQIAKNTG
+405 EQIAKNTG

-448 ALAFGALGAKKL
+448 ALAFGALGAKRL

-563 EVLKS
+563 DVLKS

-590 DSGITNLETYISN
+590 DSGVTNLETYISN

-728 PVNSEANAK
+728 PVNS
-737 EIAPELKAPVNSEAN
+737 
-752 AKEITPELKAPVNSE
+752 
-767 ANAKEIAPELKAPV
+767 
-781 NSEANAKEITPE
+781 
-793 LKAPVN
+793 
-799 SHQETSDSKTESDAK
+799 HQETSDSKTESDAK
-814 QTNIVTR
+814 QTNIATR
-821 VINAALDTAKDSNKT
+821 VINAALNTAKDSNKT

-849 VETGNSAL
+849 VETGNSAVR
-857 QKIDKAIGQNSSS
+857 KIDSAIGQNSSS
-870 SSSLNTTGTRN
+870 SSSRNTTGTRN
-881 DIQKAADTYNNGRL
+881 DIQKAADTYNNGNL
-895 DVKVGGLGAEGKANL
+895 DVKVGSLGAEGKANL

-926 PEGTLYSIA
+926 PEGTLYAIA
-935 ATESGGDPN
+935 ATESGGNPY
-944 AKSPLT
+944 AKSQT
-950 RSPDGKLSGGALGMF
+950 GALGMF
-965 QFTSIARKETGI
+965 QFTGIAREETGLAKGE
-977 SEQDAFDP
+977 SFDP

-1030 LSKENRE
+1030 LSRENRE

-1053 IYTPEAG
+1053 IYTPGAG

-1165 SYFDQLG
+1165 SYFDQIG

-1178 GLFDKLRNSPGMR
+1178 GLFDKLRNAPGMR
-1191 KNNAP
+1191 KSNAP

>member
-36 LKGGRVATVDPVSRS
+36 LKGERVATVDPVSRS

-65 FVANAPSV
+65 FVTNVPSV
-73 DPIVE
+73 DSIVD

-96 TNRAQQAAPTAHNP
+96 TNREQQAAPTAHNP

-188 RVVQEGIAQQ
+188 RVVQEGIAQE

-206 PKGKKRRRKAIP
+206 PKGKKRRRKAIS

-448 ALAFGALGAKKL
+448 ALAFGALGAKRL

-550 MGGLVSGISSAIG
+550 LGGLVSGISSAIG
-563 EVLKS
+563 DVLKS

-590 DSGITNLETYISN
+590 DSGVTNLETYISN

-695 DAVKNTPAAMIV
+695 DAVKNTPAVMIV
-707 SKIPNPIGEANAKE
+707 SKIPNPIG
-721 ITPELKA
+721 
-728 PVNSEANAK
+728 
-737 EIAPELKAPVNSEAN
+737 
-752 AKEITPELKAPVNSE
+752 
-767 ANAKEIAPELKAPV
+767 
-781 NSEANAKEITPE
+781 EANAKEITPE

-814 QTNIVTR
+814 QTNIATR

-849 VETGNSAL
+849 VEMGNSAVR
-857 QKIDKAIGQNSSS
+857 KIDSAIGQNSSS
-870 SSSLNTTGTRN
+870 SSSRNTTGTGN
-881 DIQKAADTYNNGRL
+881 DIQKAADTYNNGNL
-895 DVKVGGLGAEGKANL
+895 DVKVGSLGAEGKANL

-926 PEGTLYSIA
+926 PEGTLYAIA

-977 SEQDAFDP
+977 SEPDAFDP

-1020 INKWKKGTGD
+1020 INRWKKGTGD

-1053 IYTPEAG
+1053 IYTPGAG

-1134 ARGKGTATA
+1134 ARGNGTATA

-1148 VDTPM
+1148 VDTPT

-1159 PVANNS
+1159 PVASNS

-1178 GLFDKLRNSPGMR
+1178 GLYDKLINARGMRSNNSPQ
-1191 KNNAP
+1191 
-1196 EPASTSQ
+1196 PASTFQ

>member
-36 LKGGRVATVDPVSRS
+36 LKGGRVATVDPVSHS

-73 DPIVE
+73 APIVE

-88 SRIREDKV
+88 SRVVQEDV
-96 TNRAQQAAPTAHNP
+96 ALQEPQAKSTTRKGKK
-110 PNRRREAITEDVKAQ
+110 RRKKAITEDV
-125 RLETVKLARDL
+125 
-136 KGERVATVD
+136 
-145 PVSRS
+145 
-150 VSALNRTIEN
+150 
-160 SRPDFVA
+160 
-167 NAPSVDPIV
+167 
-176 DAMKRLNLGDVS
+176 
-188 RVVQEGIAQQ
+188 
-198 EQQAKSTT
+198 
-206 PKGKKRRRKAIP
+206 
-218 EDIKAQ
+218 KAQ

-235 FDQKGGAQKSQ
+235 FGQKGGAQKSQ

-255 IGKSGSKAAAED
+255 IGKPGSKAAAED

-359 RKGFFR
+359 RKGYFR

-382 TVQELQEQTSEIKEG
+382 TVQELQDQTSEIKEG

-550 MGGLVSGISSAIG
+550 LGGLVSGISSAIG
-563 EVLKS
+563 DVLKS

-674 AAGNIWDGVKN
+674 AASNIWDGVKN

-728 PVNSEANAK
+728 PVNS
-737 EIAPELKAPVNSEAN
+737 
-752 AKEITPELKAPVNSE
+752 
-767 ANAKEIAPELKAPV
+767 
-781 NSEANAKEITPE
+781 
-793 LKAPVN
+793 
-799 SHQETSDSKTESDAK
+799 QQGTSDSKAESDAK
-814 QTNIVTR
+814 QTNIAAR
-821 VINAALDTAKDSNKT
+821 VINAALDMAKDSNKT

-849 VETGNSAL
+849 VETGNKAAQTIDAALGQSATGKEEALSAYEIDKRRFNNGKDVSLPKLNAAGYQWISDNADYFDELERKYGLEKGILSAVASAESSAGQRTGNPVDKNGNKLSSAL
-857 QKIDKAIGQNSSS
+857 GAFQITK
-870 SSSLNTTGTRN
+870 GTRE
-881 DIQKAADTYNNGRL
+881 DLGLSDADAMDTRKAAD
-895 DVKVGGLGAEGKANL
+895 GA
-910 DKLAPY
+910 
-916 FAELENKYGL
+916 
-926 PEGTLYSIA
+926 
-935 ATESGGDPN
+935 
-944 AKSPLT
+944 
-950 RSPDGKLSGGALGMF
+950 
-965 QFTSIARKETGI
+965 
-977 SEQDAFDP
+977 
-985 VKSAEAAALLMSKY
+985 
-999 LKQANGD
+999 
-1006 LNEAITAYNAGFGT
+1006 
-1020 INKWKKGTGD
+1020 
-1030 LSKENRE
+1030 
-1037 YAIKV
+1037 
-1042 NTHRARYLGGE
+1042 ARYLSMLMNRYNGDQGRAIAAYHAGMGHVDKGRVVAGTGE
-1053 IYTPEAG
+1053 YVTR
-1060 AQGGAQYGVRGP
+1060 VRGYQQMLNNGAVYGSKVDHSAP
-1072 LPDNAVIDQSTGLAF
+1072 AIHEKMPDNAVIDQSTGLAF

-1134 ARGKGTATA
+1134 ARGRGTATA

-1178 GLFDKLRNSPGMR
+1178 GLYDKLINARGMRSNNSPQ
-1191 KNNAP
+1191 
-1196 EPASTSQ
+1196 PASTSQ

>member
-36 LKGGRVATVDPVSRS
+36 LKGGRVATVDPVSHS

-73 DPIVE
+73 APIVE

-88 SRIREDKV
+88 SRVVQEDV
-96 TNRAQQAAPTAHNP
+96 ALQEPQAKSTTRKGKK
-110 PNRRREAITEDVKAQ
+110 RRKKAITEDV
-125 RLETVKLARDL
+125 
-136 KGERVATVD
+136 
-145 PVSRS
+145 
-150 VSALNRTIEN
+150 
-160 SRPDFVA
+160 
-167 NAPSVDPIV
+167 
-176 DAMKRLNLGDVS
+176 
-188 RVVQEGIAQQ
+188 
-198 EQQAKSTT
+198 
-206 PKGKKRRRKAIP
+206 
-218 EDIKAQ
+218 KAQ

-235 FDQKGGAQKSQ
+235 FGQKGGAQKSQ

-255 IGKSGSKAAAED
+255 IGKPGSKAAAED

-359 RKGFFR
+359 RKGYFR

-382 TVQELQEQTSEIKEG
+382 TVQELQDQTSEIKEG

-550 MGGLVSGISSAIG
+550 LGGLVSGISSAIG
-563 EVLKS
+563 DVLKS

-674 AAGNIWDGVKN
+674 AASNIWDGVKN

-728 PVNSEANAK
+728 PVNS
-737 EIAPELKAPVNSEAN
+737 
-752 AKEITPELKAPVNSE
+752 
-767 ANAKEIAPELKAPV
+767 
-781 NSEANAKEITPE
+781 
-793 LKAPVN
+793 
-799 SHQETSDSKTESDAK
+799 QQGTSDSKAESDAK
-814 QTNIVTR
+814 QTNIAAR
-821 VINAALDTAKDSNKT
+821 VINAALDMAKDSNKT

-849 VETGNSAL
+849 VETGNKAAQTIDAALGQSATGKEEALSAYEIDKRRFNNGKDVSLPKLNAAGYQWISDNADYFDELERKYGLEKGILSAVASAESSAGQRTGNPVDKNGNKLSSAL
-857 QKIDKAIGQNSSS
+857 GAFQITK
-870 SSSLNTTGTRN
+870 GTRE
-881 DIQKAADTYNNGRL
+881 DLGLSDADAMDTRKAAD
-895 DVKVGGLGAEGKANL
+895 GA
-910 DKLAPY
+910 
-916 FAELENKYGL
+916 
-926 PEGTLYSIA
+926 
-935 ATESGGDPN
+935 
-944 AKSPLT
+944 
-950 RSPDGKLSGGALGMF
+950 
-965 QFTSIARKETGI
+965 
-977 SEQDAFDP
+977 
-985 VKSAEAAALLMSKY
+985 
-999 LKQANGD
+999 
-1006 LNEAITAYNAGFGT
+1006 
-1020 INKWKKGTGD
+1020 
-1030 LSKENRE
+1030 
-1037 YAIKV
+1037 
-1042 NTHRARYLGGE
+1042 ARYLSMLMNRYNGDQGRAIAAYHAGMGHVDKGRVVAGTGE
-1053 IYTPEAG
+1053 YVTR
-1060 AQGGAQYGVRGP
+1060 VRGYQQMLNNGAVYGSKVDHSAP
-1072 LPDNAVIDQSTGLAF
+1072 AIHEKMPDNAVIDQSTGLAF

-1134 ARGKGTATA
+1134 AQGKGTATA

-1159 PVANNS
+1159 PVASNS

-1196 EPASTSQ
+1196 EPASTSL

>member
-96 TNRAQQAAPTAHNP
+96 TNREQQAAPTTHKTQ
-110 PNRRREAITEDVKAQ
+110 NRRREAITEDVKAQ
-125 RLETVKLARDL
+125 RIETDKLARDL

-167 NAPSVDPIV
+167 KAPSVDPIV

-188 RVVQEGIAQQ
+188 RVVQEDVAQQ
-198 EQQAKSTT
+198 EQRAQSTT

-218 EDIKAQ
+218 EDVKAQ

-235 FDQKGGAQKSQ
+235 FGQKGGAQKSQ

-274 KARRKEDDERLNA
+274 KVRRKEDDERLNA

-382 TVQELQEQTSEIKEG
+382 TVQELQDQTSEIKEG

-550 MGGLVSGISSAIG
+550 LGGLVSGISSAIG
-563 EVLKS
+563 DVLKS

-590 DSGITNLETYISN
+590 DSGVTNLETYISN

-636 KLDAIKDFFTVDN
+636 KLDTIKDFFTVDN

-695 DAVKNTPAAMIV
+695 DAVKNTPAAMVV
-707 SKIPNPIGEANAKE
+707 SKIPNPIG
-721 ITPELKA
+721 
-728 PVNSEANAK
+728 
-737 EIAPELKAPVNSEAN
+737 
-752 AKEITPELKAPVNSE
+752 
-767 ANAKEIAPELKAPV
+767 
-781 NSEANAKEITPE
+781 EANAKEITPE

-799 SHQETSDSKTESDAK
+799 SHQETSDSKTESDGK
-814 QTNIVTR
+814 QSNIATR

-836 VKETANQIINANA
+836 VKQTANQIINANA

-895 DVKVGGLGAEGKANL
+895 DVKVGSLGAEGKANL

-926 PEGTLYSIA
+926 PEGTLYAIA
-935 ATESGGDPN
+935 ATESGGNPY
-944 AKSPLT
+944 AKSQT
-950 RSPDGKLSGGALGMF
+950 GALGMF
-965 QFTSIARKETGI
+965 QFTGIAREETGLAEGE
-977 SEQDAFDP
+977 SFDP

-1053 IYTPEAG
+1053 IYTPGAE

-1153 PVEEAR
+1153 PIEEAR
-1159 PVANNS
+1159 PVASNS

>member
-65 FVANAPSV
+65 FVA
-73 DPIVE
+73 
-78 AMKRLNLGDV
+78 K
-88 SRIREDKV
+88 
-96 TNRAQQAAPTAHNP
+96 
-110 PNRRREAITEDVKAQ
+110 
-125 RLETVKLARDL
+125 
-136 KGERVATVD
+136 
-145 PVSRS
+145 
-150 VSALNRTIEN
+150 
-160 SRPDFVA
+160 
-167 NAPSVDPIV
+167 APSVDPIV

-188 RVVQEGIAQQ
+188 RVVQEDVAQQ
-198 EQQAKSTT
+198 EQWAKSTT

-218 EDIKAQ
+218 EDVKAQ

-235 FDQKGGAQKSQ
+235 FGQKGGAQKSQ

-425 LLGKGAGGVASLL
+425 LLGKGAGGIASLIFGRGALKKVGSMALGALGIKKVASLL
-438 MGRGMLKKAG
+438 G
-448 ALAFGALGAKKL
+448 F
-460 VGMLRGGGKK
+460 GGKK
-470 TLAHEGGDLAARAAG
+470 AAAKEAGELATRGAG
-485 KLGLKAVGKGA
+485 KLATKGLGKLGVKALAKGA

-505 VAGGIYDAVTGWNDT
+505 VAGGIYDAVTGWNET

-695 DAVKNTPAAMIV
+695 DAVKNSPAAMIV

-728 PVNSEANAK
+728 PVNS
-737 EIAPELKAPVNSEAN
+737 
-752 AKEITPELKAPVNSE
+752 
-767 ANAKEIAPELKAPV
+767 
-781 NSEANAKEITPE
+781 
-793 LKAPVN
+793 
-799 SHQETSDSKTESDAK
+799 HQETSNSKTESDAK
-814 QTNIVTR
+814 QSNIATR

-849 VETGNSAL
+849 VETGNSAVR
-857 QKIDKAIGQNSSS
+857 KIDSAIGQNSSS
-870 SSSLNTTGTRN
+870 SSSRNTTGTEN
-881 DIQKAADTYNNGRL
+881 DIQKAADTYNNGNL
-895 DVKVGGLGAEGKANL
+895 DVKVGSLGAEGKANL

-926 PEGTLYSIA
+926 PEGTLYAIA
-935 ATESGGDPN
+935 ATESGGNPN
-944 AKSPLT
+944 AKSTLT
-950 RSPDGKLSGGALGMF
+950 RSPNGKLSGGALGMF
-965 QFTSIARKETGI
+965 QFTSVAREETGL
-977 SEQDAFDP
+977 SREDSFNP
-985 VKSAEAAALLMSKY
+985 EKSAEAAALLMSKY

-1053 IYTPEAG
+1053 IYTPGAG

-1159 PVANNS
+1159 PVASNS

>member
-88 SRIREDKV
+88 SR
-96 TNRAQQAAPTAHNP
+96 
-110 PNRRREAITEDVKAQ
+110 
-125 RLETVKLARDL
+125 
-136 KGERVATVD
+136 
-145 PVSRS
+145 
-150 VSALNRTIEN
+150 
-160 SRPDFVA
+160 
-167 NAPSVDPIV
+167 
-176 DAMKRLNLGDVS
+176 
-188 RVVQEGIAQQ
+188 VVQEDVAQQ
-198 EQQAKSTT
+198 EQRAKSTT

-218 EDIKAQ
+218 EDVKAQ

-235 FDQKGGAQKSQ
+235 FGQKGGAQKSQ

-274 KARRKEDDERLNA
+274 KDRRKEDDERLNA

-397 NDKILSAL
+397 NDKILRAL

-550 MGGLVSGISSAIG
+550 LGGLVSGISSAIG
-563 EVLKS
+563 DVLKS

-590 DSGITNLETYISN
+590 DSGVTNLETYISN

-617 KIGDAVSAWFSDTS
+617 KIGDAISAWFSDTTK
-631 NKLLE
+631 NLNE
-636 KLDAIKDFFTVDN
+636 KLDAIKNFFTVDN

-659 SAIDFIKNPGKHIKE
+659 SAIDFIKNPGKYIKE
-674 AAGNIWDGVKN
+674 AGSN
-685 LPGKALDAAV
+685 LWSAAKELSGEVADAAV
-695 DAVKNTPAAMIV
+695 QSTPVAWVA
-707 SKIPNPIGEANAKE
+707 SKLVNKADAKE
-721 ITPELKA
+721 VTPELKT
-728 PVNSEANAK
+728 PAK
-737 EIAPELKAPVNSEAN
+737 ERQEDNAP
-752 AKEITPELKAPVNSE
+752 
-767 ANAKEIAPELKAPV
+767 
-781 NSEANAKEITPE
+781 
-793 LKAPVN
+793 
-799 SHQETSDSKTESDAK
+799 KTEYTSKKA
-814 QTNIVTR
+814 NIVTR
-821 VINAALDTAKDSNKT
+821 VVNASLDTAKDSNKT

-870 SSSLNTTGTRN
+870 SSSRNTTGTRN
-881 DIQKAADTYNNGRL
+881 DIQKAADTYNNGNL
-895 DVKVGGLGAEGKANL
+895 DVKVGSLGAEGKANL

-926 PEGTLYSIA
+926 PEGTLYAIA

-1053 IYTPEAG
+1053 IYTPGAG

-1134 ARGKGTATA
+1134 ARGRGTATA

-1178 GLFDKLRNSPGMR
+1178 GLYDKLINARGMRSNNSPQ
-1191 KNNAP
+1191 
-1196 EPASTSQ
+1196 PASTSQ

-1286 GVMRTV
+1286 GVMRSV

>member
-36 LKGGRVATVDPVSRS
+36 LKGGRVDTVDPVSRS

-65 FVANAPSV
+65 FVA
-73 DPIVE
+73 
-78 AMKRLNLGDV
+78 K
-88 SRIREDKV
+88 
-96 TNRAQQAAPTAHNP
+96 
-110 PNRRREAITEDVKAQ
+110 
-125 RLETVKLARDL
+125 
-136 KGERVATVD
+136 
-145 PVSRS
+145 
-150 VSALNRTIEN
+150 
-160 SRPDFVA
+160 
-167 NAPSVDPIV
+167 APSVDPIV

-188 RVVQEGIAQQ
+188 RVVQEDVAQQ
-198 EQQAKSTT
+198 EQRAKSTT

-218 EDIKAQ
+218 EDVKAQ

-505 VAGGIYDAVTGWNDT
+505 VVGGIYDAVTGWNDT

-536 FQQKAAYTLANVLD
+536 FQQKAAYTLANILD

-581 STESIAQAI
+581 STESIAHAI

-728 PVNSEANAK
+728 PVNS
-737 EIAPELKAPVNSEAN
+737 
-752 AKEITPELKAPVNSE
+752 
-767 ANAKEIAPELKAPV
+767 
-781 NSEANAKEITPE
+781 
-793 LKAPVN
+793 
-799 SHQETSDSKTESDAK
+799 HQETSDSKTESDAK

-857 QKIDKAIGQNSSS
+857 QKIDNAIGQNSSS

-881 DIQKAADTYNNGRL
+881 DIQKAADTYNNGNL

-1053 IYTPEAG
+1053 IYTPGAG
-1060 AQGGAQYGVRGP
+1060 AHGGAQYGVSGP

-1159 PVANNS
+1159 PVASNS

>member
-65 FVANAPSV
+65 LVANAPSV

-88 SRIREDKV
+88 PRVVQEDV
-96 TNRAQQAAPTAHNP
+96 ALQEPQAKSTT
-110 PNRRREAITEDVKAQ
+110 RKGKKRGRKAITEDV
-125 RLETVKLARDL
+125 
-136 KGERVATVD
+136 
-145 PVSRS
+145 
-150 VSALNRTIEN
+150 
-160 SRPDFVA
+160 
-167 NAPSVDPIV
+167 
-176 DAMKRLNLGDVS
+176 
-188 RVVQEGIAQQ
+188 
-198 EQQAKSTT
+198 
-206 PKGKKRRRKAIP
+206 
-218 EDIKAQ
+218 KAQ

-235 FDQKGGAQKSQ
+235 FGQKGGTQKSQ

-274 KARRKEDDERLNA
+274 KTRRKEDDERLNA

-359 RKGFFR
+359 KKGFFR
-365 RKSQNSAD
+365 RKSQSSAD

-382 TVQELQEQTSEIKEG
+382 TVQELQDQTSEIKEG

-425 LLGKGAGGVASLL
+425 LLGKGAGGIASLIF
-438 MGRGMLKKAG
+438 GRGALKKVG
-448 ALAFGALGAKKL
+448 SMALGALGIKG
-460 VGMLRGGGKK
+460 V
-470 TLAHEGGDLAARAAG
+470 G
-485 KLGLKAVGKGA
+485 KLGIKAVAKGA

-505 VAGGIYDAVTGWNDT
+505 VAGGIYDAVTGWNDI

-590 DSGITNLETYISN
+590 DSGVTNLETYISN

-617 KIGDAVSAWFSDTS
+617 KIGDAISAWFSDTTK
-631 NKLLE
+631 NLNE
-636 KLDAIKDFFTVDN
+636 KLDAIKNFFTVDN

-659 SAIDFIKNPGKHIKE
+659 SAIDFIKNPGKYIKE
-674 AAGNIWDGVKN
+674 AGSN
-685 LPGKALDAAV
+685 LWSAAKELSGEVADAAV
-695 DAVKNTPAAMIV
+695 QSTPVAWVA
-707 SKIPNPIGEANAKE
+707 SKLVNKADAKE
-721 ITPELKA
+721 VTPELKT
-728 PVNSEANAK
+728 PAK
-737 EIAPELKAPVNSEAN
+737 ESQEDNAP
-752 AKEITPELKAPVNSE
+752 
-767 ANAKEIAPELKAPV
+767 
-781 NSEANAKEITPE
+781 
-793 LKAPVN
+793 
-799 SHQETSDSKTESDAK
+799 KTEYTPKKA
-814 QTNIVTR
+814 NIVTR
-821 VINAALDTAKDSNKT
+821 VVNASLDTAKDSNKT

-849 VETGNSAL
+849 VETGNRAL
-857 QKIDKAIGQNSSS
+857 QKIDNAIGQNSSS

-881 DIQKAADTYNNGRL
+881 DIQKAADTYNNGNL
-895 DVKVGGLGAEGKANL
+895 DVKVGSLGAEGKANL

-926 PEGTLYSIA
+926 PEGTLYAIA

-944 AKSPLT
+944 AKSTLT
-950 RSPDGKLSGGALGMF
+950 RSPNGKLSGGALGMF
-965 QFTSIARKETGI
+965 QFTSVAREETGL
-977 SEQDAFDP
+977 SREDSFNP
-985 VKSAEAAALLMSKY
+985 EKSAEAAALLMSKY

-1053 IYTPEAG
+1053 IYTPGAG

-1134 ARGKGTATA
+1134 ARGRGTATA

-1178 GLFDKLRNSPGMR
+1178 GLYDKLINARGMRSNNSPQ
-1191 KNNAP
+1191 
-1196 EPASTSQ
+1196 PASTSQ

>member
-36 LKGGRVATVDPVSRS
+36 LKGERVATVDPVSRS

-65 FVANAPSV
+65 FVTNAPSV
-73 DPIVE
+73 DPIVD
-78 AMKRLNLGDV
+78 AIKRLNLGDV

-274 KARRKEDDERLNA
+274 KARHKEDDERLNA

-316 AVAGPLWAAGKELGG
+316 AAAGPLWAAGKELGG

-470 TLAHEGGDLAARAAG
+470 TIAHEGGDLAARAAG

-563 EVLKS
+563 EVIKS

-603 LGDTISTKFDDYTA
+603 LGDTISTKFEDYTA

-728 PVNSEANAK
+728 PVNS
-737 EIAPELKAPVNSEAN
+737 
-752 AKEITPELKAPVNSE
+752 
-767 ANAKEIAPELKAPV
+767 
-781 NSEANAKEITPE
+781 
-793 LKAPVN
+793 
-799 SHQETSDSKTESDAK
+799 HQETSDSKTESDAK

-857 QKIDKAIGQNSSS
+857 QKIDNAIGQNSSS

-881 DIQKAADTYNNGRL
+881 DIQKAADTYNNGNL
-895 DVKVGGLGAEGKANL
+895 DVKVGNLGAEGKANL

-977 SEQDAFDP
+977 SEPDAFDP

-1042 NTHRARYLGGE
+1042 NTHRARYLGGD
-1053 IYTPEAG
+1053 IYTPGAG

-1159 PVANNS
+1159 PVASNS

-1191 KNNAP
+1191 KNNAT
-1196 EPASTSQ
+1196 EPASTSK